1 MATLTQ
7 TLTLKDKFSSSL
19 NSINNTIDRT
29 IGKFSDL
36 DRRVKKM
43 TQTATIKVKAD
54 MPKNLTAPKAS
65 SPVTPKPVAP
75 KASSPVTPKPVAPK
89 ASSPVTPKLPSTG
102 PLVGGLGAATSMLG
116 RMTSISR
123 ALNFM
128 VAIQAL
134 RQMANLMSGLIKSGD
149 EYIQTMARL
158 KTIED
163 GSKTGQEL
171 QDSIMAAAQ
180 RSRTGFGI
188 MADSVAKLRSQAG
201 EAFKSN
207 DEAIAF
213 AEQLNKLYKIGGAS
227 LEQQK
232 AGTLQITQAL
242 ASGVLRGDEFN
253 SMMENAPLVAQK
265 LARHLGVSVGQLRGM
280 AKDGQLTGDILK
292 SALLGSAVETN
303 AEFAKMPMTFSDMMT
318 QVGNVASYA
327 FQPLIQA
334 WQEFINSTAGQNFM
348 AGLETAMF
356 AIGQIALWLFH
367 LFVAG
372 WNWVTENIN
381 IVMTALTLLAAVAL
395 IAGVA
400 MFVAGLMAGA
410 PWALLMLILIGVIGI
425 ALLIGMALN
434 AMGISFLDV
443 AAAIVAAFVFVGTV
457 VYDIIMFVINLVMYM
472 IAPIVNL
479 FIGIYNIG
487 VAIAEF
493 LRNVFKHPIYSI
505 RKLFYNLIRTVL
517 DYFATFVDGV
527 VNVAQSIGNAFIA
540 GANIAIKAINW
551 IIDAL
556 NKIPGVN
563 LGKVGEMSY
572 MSNDGSFA
580 NGIRAMGEMFN
591 PGEAPDDYESFDGM
605 RANMMTPGGL
615 WDGMKNPFST
625 AGNAFSGT
633 KAFGQGIG
641 DAMQGFADK
650 MKGQD
655 ELASKFDQMNQ
666 TPAGAGAPSGG
677 AGGLGDKLGKGKNI
691 GNVGKIEDEVKLKD
705 EDIKM
710 MRDVAERKYII
721 DYQVLTPQVSVNY
734 ESKNSAT
741 EQDINDLVGK
751 IEEKIIGLVDSDLGI
766 A

>member
-1 MATLTQ
+1 MTTLMQ
-7 TLTLKDKFSSSL
+7 TLALRDNFSNPL
-19 NSINNTIDRT
+19 NRINSTINRT
-29 IGKFSDL
+29 IAKFGEL

-54 MPKNLTAPKAS
+54 MPKNLTAPKATS
-65 SPVTPKPVAP
+65 PVAP
-75 KASSPVTPKPVAPK
+75 KMATPI
-89 ASSPVTPKLPSTG
+89 TPKLPSTG
-102 PLVGGLGAATSMLG
+102 PLVGGLGVATSMLG
-116 RMTSISR
+116 RMASISR

-149 EYIQTMARL
+149 DYIQTMARL

-188 MADSVAKLRSQAG
+188 MADSVAKLRLQAG

-265 LARHLGVSVGQLRGM
+265 LARHLGVSVGQLRAM
-280 AKDGQLTGDILK
+280 AKDGQLTGDTLK
-292 SALLGSAVETN
+292 NALLGSAVETN
-303 AEFAKMPMTFSDMMT
+303 AEFAKMPMTFADMMT

-356 AIGQIALWLFH
+356 AIGQIALWLFN

-372 WNWVTENIN
+372 WDWVTEHANFVITAFEVLATVGVIAGLAVAAAWAIANWQILLIIAIVIAIAAALSELGISFVDVAATIISMFVYIGETVYNVILFIIN
-381 IVMTALTLLAAVAL
+381 LFIFLGSVIINVFIGIWNAVITVAEAIANTFLMAVWAVKKAFATLAKAVLGAFAAVAD
-395 IAGVA
+395 
-400 MFVAGLMAGA
+400 GA
-410 PWALLMLILIGVIGI
+410 A
-425 ALLIGMALN
+425 
-434 AMGISFLDV
+434 
-443 AAAIVAAFVFVGTV
+443 
-457 VYDIIMFVINLVMYM
+457 
-472 IAPIVNL
+472 
-479 FIGIYNIG
+479 
-487 VAIAEF
+487 
-493 LRNVFKHPIYSI
+493 
-505 RKLFYNLIRTVL
+505 
-517 DYFATFVDGV
+517 
-527 VNVAQSIGNAFIA
+527 NVATAIGNAFIA
-540 GANIAIKAINW
+540 GANMAIKAINW
-551 IIDAL
+551 IIKAI
-556 NKIPGVN
+556 NKIPGAPKI
-563 LGKVGEMSY
+563 GEVGEIGAMSY
-572 MSNDGSFA
+572 NGGLGNSIRGLADGLDPGSAPEKVSFA
-580 NGIRAMGEMFN
+580 
-591 PGEAPDDYESFDGM
+591 
-605 RANMMTPGGL
+605 
-615 WDGMKNPFST
+615 GMKGKGLELHNPTEGLKNPMLDSM
-625 AGNAFSGT
+625 AAYQGT
-633 KAFGQGIG
+633 KNFFNGIG
-641 DAMQGFADK
+641 DAMKGFGDK
-650 MKGQD
+650 MKKQD

-721 DYQVLTPQVSVNY
+721 DYQVLTPQVSVKY

-741 EQDINDLVGK
+741 EQDIDDLVDR
-751 IEEKIIGLVDSDLGI
+751 IEEKIVGLVDSDLGI

>member
-1 MATLTQ
+1 MTTLMQ
-7 TLTLKDKFSSSL
+7 TLALRDNFSSPL
-19 NSINNTIDRT
+19 NRINSTINRT
-29 IGKFSDL
+29 IAKFGEL

-54 MPKNLTAPKAS
+54 MPKNLTAPKATS
-65 SPVTPKPVAP
+65 PVAP
-75 KASSPVTPKPVAPK
+75 KVATPIA
-89 ASSPVTPKLPSTG
+89 PKLPSTG
-102 PLVGGLGAATSMLG
+102 PLVGGLGVATSMLG

-149 EYIQTMARL
+149 DYIQTMARL

-303 AEFAKMPMTFSDMMT
+303 AEFAKMPMTFADMMT
-318 QVGNVASYA
+318 QVGNVATYA

-356 AIGQIALWLFH
+356 AIGQIAMWLFN

-381 IVMTALTLLAAVAL
+381 FVITALIMVATVATIVGIAIF
-395 IAGVA
+395 IAGMIA
-400 MFVAGLMAGA
+400 QA
-410 PWALLMLILIGVIGI
+410 PWALVYLVMIGI
-425 ALLIGMALN
+425 IAVALLIATALN

-479 FIGIYNIG
+479 FIGIYNIALA
-487 VAIAEF
+487 VAEF

-505 RKLFYNLIRTVL
+505 RKLFYNLVRTVL
-517 DYFATFVDGV
+517 DYFASFVDGV

-540 GANIAIKAINW
+540 GANMAIKAINW
-551 IIDAL
+551 IIKAI
-556 NKIPGVN
+556 NKIPGAPKI
-563 LGKVGEMSY
+563 GEVGEMGY

-633 KAFGQGIG
+633 KAFGQGVG

-721 DYQVLTPQVSVNY
+721 DYQVLTPQVSVKY

-751 IEEKIIGLVDSDLGI
+751 IEEKIVGLVDSDLGI

>member
-1 MATLTQ
+1 MTTLMQ
-7 TLTLKDKFSSSL
+7 TLALRDNFSSPL
-19 NSINNTIDRT
+19 NRINSTINRT
-29 IGKFSDL
+29 IAKFGEL

-54 MPKNLTAPKAS
+54 MPKNLTAPKATS
-65 SPVTPKPVAP
+65 SVAP
-75 KASSPVTPKPVAPK
+75 KMATPIA
-89 ASSPVTPKLPSTG
+89 PKLPSPG

-149 EYIQTMARL
+149 DYIQTMARL

-303 AEFAKMPMTFSDMMT
+303 AEFAKMPMTFADMMT

-356 AIGQIALWLFH
+356 AIGQIALWLFN

-372 WNWVTENIN
+372 WDWVTEHANFVITAFEVLATVGVIAGLAVAAAWAIANWQILLIIAIVIAIAAALSELGISFVDVAATIVSMFVYIGETVYNVILFIIN
-381 IVMTALTLLAAVAL
+381 LFIFLGSVIINVFIGIWNAVITVAEAIANTFLMAVWAVKKAFATLAKAVLGAFAAVAD
-395 IAGVA
+395 
-400 MFVAGLMAGA
+400 GA
-410 PWALLMLILIGVIGI
+410 A
-425 ALLIGMALN
+425 
-434 AMGISFLDV
+434 
-443 AAAIVAAFVFVGTV
+443 
-457 VYDIIMFVINLVMYM
+457 
-472 IAPIVNL
+472 
-479 FIGIYNIG
+479 
-487 VAIAEF
+487 
-493 LRNVFKHPIYSI
+493 
-505 RKLFYNLIRTVL
+505 
-517 DYFATFVDGV
+517 
-527 VNVAQSIGNAFIA
+527 NVATAIGNAFIA
-540 GANIAIKAINW
+540 GANMAIKAINW
-551 IIDAL
+551 IIKAL
-556 NKIPGVN
+556 NKIPGVK
-563 LGKVGEMSY
+563 LGTVGEIGAMSY
-572 MSNDGSFA
+572 NGGLGSSIRGLADALDPGSAPEKVSFA
-580 NGIRAMGEMFN
+580 
-591 PGEAPDDYESFDGM
+591 
-605 RANMMTPGGL
+605 
-615 WDGMKNPFST
+615 GMKGKSLELHNPTEGLKNPMLDSM
-625 AGNAFSGT
+625 AAYQGT
-633 KAFGQGIG
+633 KNFFNGIG
-641 DAMQGFADK
+641 DAMKGFGDK
-650 MKGQD
+650 MKKQD
-655 ELASKFDQMNQ
+655 ELASKFDQANQ
-666 TPAGAGAPSGG
+666 TPAGVGAPDGG
-677 AGGLGDKLGKGKNI
+677 GGGSKGLGDKLGKGKNI

>member
-1 MATLTQ
+1 MTTLMQ
-7 TLTLKDKFSSSL
+7 TLALRDNFSSPL
-19 NSINNTIDRT
+19 NRINSTINRT
-29 IGKFSDL
+29 IAKFGEL

-54 MPKNLTAPKAS
+54 MPKNLTAPKAT
-65 SPVTPKPVAP
+65 SPVVPKMATPIA
-75 KASSPVTPKPVAPK
+75 
-89 ASSPVTPKLPSTG
+89 PKLPSTG
-102 PLVGGLGAATSMLG
+102 PLVGGLGVATSMLG

-158 KTIED
+158 KMIED

-188 MADSVAKLRSQAG
+188 MADSVAKLRLQAG

-265 LARHLGVSVGQLRGM
+265 LARHLGVSVGQLRAM

-303 AEFAKMPMTFSDMMT
+303 AEFAKMPMTFADMMT
-318 QVGNVASYA
+318 QIGNVASYA

-356 AIGQIALWLFH
+356 AIGQIALWLFN

-372 WNWVTENIN
+372 WNWVTENIDFV
-381 IVMTALTLLAAVAL
+381 ITALELLATVAAW
-395 IAGVA
+395 AGYVA
-400 MFVAGLMAGA
+400 FVA
-410 PWALLMLILIGVIGI
+410 WALANWPLLLMIGI
-425 ALLIGMALN
+425 VLLISKVLAD
-434 AMGISFLDV
+434 MGVSFVDV

-472 IAPIVNL
+472 IAPIVNF
-479 FIGIYNIG
+479 FIAIYNIG

-505 RKLFYNLIRTVL
+505 RKLFYNLVRTVL
-517 DYFATFVDGV
+517 DYFASFVDGV

-540 GANIAIKAINW
+540 GANMAIKAINW

-563 LGKVGEMSY
+563 LGKVGEMGY

-633 KAFGQGIG
+633 KAFGQGVG

-721 DYQVLTPQVSVNY
+721 DYQVLTPQVSVKY

-741 EQDINDLVGK
+741 EQDIDDLVDR
-751 IEEKIIGLVDSDLGI
+751 IEEKIVGLVDSDLGI

>member
-1 MATLTQ
+1 MTTLMQ
-7 TLTLKDKFSSSL
+7 TLALRDNFSSPL
-19 NSINNTIDRT
+19 NRINSTINRT
-29 IGKFSDL
+29 IAKFGEL

-54 MPKNLTAPKAS
+54 MPKNFTAPKAAS
-65 SPVTPKPVAP
+65 PVAP
-75 KASSPVTPKPVAPK
+75 KMATPIA
-89 ASSPVTPKLPSTG
+89 PKLPSTG
-102 PLVGGLGAATSMLG
+102 PLVGGLGVATSMLG

-149 EYIQTMARL
+149 DYIQTMARL

-265 LARHLGVSVGQLRGM
+265 LAKHLGVSVGQLRAM
-280 AKDGQLTGDILK
+280 AKDGQLTGDTLK
-292 SALLGSAVETN
+292 NALLGSAVETN
-303 AEFAKMPMTFSDMMT
+303 AEFAKMPMTFADMMT
-318 QVGNVASYA
+318 QVGNVATYA

-356 AIGQIALWLFH
+356 AIGQIAMWLFN

-372 WNWVTENIN
+372 WDWVTEHANFVITAFELLATVGVIAGLAVAAAWAIAN
-381 IVMTALTLLAAVAL
+381 WQILLIIAIVIAIATALSELGISFVDVAATIISMFVYIGETVYNVILFIINLFIFLGSVIINVFIGIWNAVITVAEAIANTFLMAVWAVKKAFATLAKAVLGAFAAVAD
-395 IAGVA
+395 
-400 MFVAGLMAGA
+400 GA
-410 PWALLMLILIGVIGI
+410 A
-425 ALLIGMALN
+425 
-434 AMGISFLDV
+434 
-443 AAAIVAAFVFVGTV
+443 
-457 VYDIIMFVINLVMYM
+457 
-472 IAPIVNL
+472 
-479 FIGIYNIG
+479 
-487 VAIAEF
+487 
-493 LRNVFKHPIYSI
+493 
-505 RKLFYNLIRTVL
+505 
-517 DYFATFVDGV
+517 
-527 VNVAQSIGNAFIA
+527 NVATAIGNAFIA
-540 GANIAIKAINW
+540 GANMAIKAINW
-551 IIDAL
+551 IIKAI
-556 NKIPGVN
+556 NKIPGAPKI
-563 LGKVGEMSY
+563 GEVGEIGAMSY
-572 MSNDGSFA
+572 NGGLGSSIRGLADGLDPGAAPEKVSFA
-580 NGIRAMGEMFN
+580 GMKGKSLELHN
-591 PGEAPDDYESFDGM
+591 PTEGLKNPLLDSVAAYQGTKNFFDGI
-605 RANMMTPGGL
+605 
-615 WDGMKNPFST
+615 
-625 AGNAFSGT
+625 GNAMKG
-633 KAFGQGIG
+633 FG
-641 DAMQGFADK
+641 DK
-650 MKGQD
+650 MKKQD

-666 TPAGAGAPSGG
+666 TPAGAGAPEGG
-677 AGGLGDKLGKGKNI
+677 GGGGKGLGDKLGKGKNI

-721 DYQVLTPQVSVNY
+721 DYQVLTPQVSVKY

-741 EQDINDLVGK
+741 EQDIDDLVDR
-751 IEEKIIGLVDSDLGI
+751 IEEKIVGLVDSDLGI

>member
-29 IGKFSDL
+29 IGKFSEL

-54 MPKNLTAPKAS
+54 MPKNLTAPKATS
-65 SPVTPKPVAP
+65 PVAP
-75 KASSPVTPKPVAPK
+75 KMATPIA
-89 ASSPVTPKLPSTG
+89 PKLPSPG
-102 PLVGGLGAATSMLG
+102 PLVGGLGVATSMLG

-123 ALNFM
+123 TLNFM

-265 LARHLGVSVGQLRGM
+265 LARHLGVSVGQLRAM

-303 AEFAKMPMTFSDMMT
+303 AEFAKMPMTFADMMT
-318 QVGNVASYA
+318 QIGNVASYA

-356 AIGQIALWLFH
+356 AIGQIALWLFK

-381 IVMTALTLLAAVAL
+381 IVMTALILLAAVAL

-410 PWALLMLILIGVIGI
+410 PWAWLMLILIGVIGI
-425 ALLIGMALN
+425 ALLIGTALN

-479 FIGIYNIG
+479 FIAIYNIG

-505 RKLFYNLIRTVL
+505 RKLFYNLVRTVL
-517 DYFATFVDGV
+517 DYFASFVDGV

-540 GANIAIKAINW
+540 GANMAIKAINW

-563 LGKVGEMSY
+563 LGKVGEMGY

-605 RANMMTPGGL
+605 RANMITPGGL
-615 WDGMKNPFST
+615 WDGMANPFST

-633 KAFGQGIG
+633 KAFGQGVG

-666 TPAGAGAPSGG
+666 TPAGAGASSGG

-710 MRDVAERKYII
+710 MRDIAERKYII
-721 DYQVLTPQVSVNY
+721 DYQVLTPQVSVKY

>member
-1 MATLTQ
+1 MTTLMQ
-7 TLTLKDKFSSSL
+7 TLALRDNFSSPL
-19 NSINNTIDRT
+19 NRINSTINRT
-29 IGKFSDL
+29 IAKFGEL

-54 MPKNLTAPKAS
+54 MPKNLTAPKTS
-65 SPVTPKPVAP
+65 SPVAP
-75 KASSPVTPKPVAPK
+75 KMATPVA
-89 ASSPVTPKLPSTG
+89 PKLPSTG
-102 PLVGGLGAATSMLG
+102 PLVGGLGVATSMLG

-134 RQMANLMSGLIKSGD
+134 RQMANLMGGLIKSGD
-149 EYIQTMARL
+149 DYIQTMARL

-280 AKDGQLTGDILK
+280 AKDGQLTGDTLK
-292 SALLGSAVETN
+292 NALLGSAVETN
-303 AEFAKMPMTFSDMMT
+303 AEFAKMPMTFADMMT

-356 AIGQIALWLFH
+356 AIGQIALWLFN

-381 IVMTALTLLAAVAL
+381 FVITALIMVATVATIVGIAIF
-395 IAGVA
+395 IAGMIA
-400 MFVAGLMAGA
+400 QA
-410 PWALLMLILIGVIGI
+410 PWALVYLVMIGI
-425 ALLIGMALN
+425 IAVALLIATVLN

-517 DYFATFVDGV
+517 DYFASFVDGV

-563 LGKVGEMSY
+563 LGKVGEMGY

-605 RANMMTPGGL
+605 RANMITPGGL

-650 MKGQD
+650 MKAQD

-666 TPAGAGAPSGG
+666 TPAGAGAPEGG
-677 AGGLGDKLGKGKNI
+677 GKDLGDKLGKGKNI

-721 DYQVLTPQVSVNY
+721 DYQVLTPQVSVKY

-741 EQDINDLVGK
+741 EQDIDDLVDR
-751 IEEKIIGLVDSDLGI
+751 IEEKIVGLVDSDLGI

>member
-1 MATLTQ
+1 MTTLMQ
-7 TLTLKDKFSSSL
+7 TLALRDNFSSPL
-19 NSINNTIDRT
+19 NRINSTINRT
-29 IGKFSDL
+29 IAKFGEL

-54 MPKNLTAPKAS
+54 MPKNFTAPKAT
-65 SPVTPKPVAP
+65 SPVVPKMAP
-75 KASSPVTPKPVAPK
+75 PIA
-89 ASSPVTPKLPSTG
+89 PKLPSTG
-102 PLVGGLGAATSMLG
+102 PLVGGLGVATSMLG

-149 EYIQTMARL
+149 DYIQTMARL

-303 AEFAKMPMTFSDMMT
+303 AEFAKMPMTFADMMT

-356 AIGQIALWLFH
+356 AIGQIALWLFN

-372 WNWVTENIN
+372 WNWVTEHANFVITAFELLATVGVIAGLAVAAAWAIANWQILLIIAIVIAIAGALSELGISFVDVAATIISMFVYIGETVYNVILFIIN
-381 IVMTALTLLAAVAL
+381 LFIFLGSVIINVFIGIWNAVITVAEAIANTFLMAVWAVKKAFATLAKAVLGAFAAVAD
-395 IAGVA
+395 
-400 MFVAGLMAGA
+400 GA
-410 PWALLMLILIGVIGI
+410 A
-425 ALLIGMALN
+425 
-434 AMGISFLDV
+434 
-443 AAAIVAAFVFVGTV
+443 
-457 VYDIIMFVINLVMYM
+457 
-472 IAPIVNL
+472 
-479 FIGIYNIG
+479 
-487 VAIAEF
+487 
-493 LRNVFKHPIYSI
+493 
-505 RKLFYNLIRTVL
+505 
-517 DYFATFVDGV
+517 
-527 VNVAQSIGNAFIA
+527 NVATAIGNAFIA
-540 GANIAIKAINW
+540 GANMAIKAINW
-551 IIDAL
+551 IIKAI
-556 NKIPGVN
+556 NKIPGAPKI
-563 LGKVGEMSY
+563 GEVGQIGAMSY
-572 MSNDGSFA
+572 NGGLGNSIRGLADGLDPGSAPEKVSFA
-580 NGIRAMGEMFN
+580 
-591 PGEAPDDYESFDGM
+591 
-605 RANMMTPGGL
+605 
-615 WDGMKNPFST
+615 GMKGKGLELHNPTEGLKNPLLDSV
-625 AGNAFSGT
+625 AVYQGT
-633 KAFGQGIG
+633 KNFFNGIG
-641 DAMQGFADK
+641 DAMKGFGDK
-650 MKGQD
+650 MKKQD

-666 TPAGAGAPSGG
+666 IPAGAGAPSGG

>member
-1 MATLTQ
+1 MTTLMQ
-7 TLTLKDKFSSSL
+7 TLALRDNFSSPL
-19 NSINNTIDRT
+19 NRINSTINRT
-29 IGKFSDL
+29 IAKFGEL

-54 MPKNLTAPKAS
+54 MPKNFTAPKAT
-65 SPVTPKPVAP
+65 SPVVPKMAP
-75 KASSPVTPKPVAPK
+75 PIA
-89 ASSPVTPKLPSTG
+89 PKLPSTG
-102 PLVGGLGAATSMLG
+102 PLVGGLGVATSMLG

-149 EYIQTMARL
+149 DYIQTMARL

-303 AEFAKMPMTFSDMMT
+303 AEFAKMPMTFADMMT
-318 QVGNVASYA
+318 QVGNVATYA

-356 AIGQIALWLFH
+356 AIGQIALWLFN

-372 WNWVTENIN
+372 WNWVNENIN
-381 IVMTALTLLAAVAL
+381 FVITAFELLATVGVIAGLAVAAAWAIANWQILLIIAIVIAIATALSELGISFVDVAATIISMFVYIGETVYNVILFIINLFIFLGSLIINVFIGIWNAVITVAEAIANTFLMAVWAVKKAFATLAKAVLGAFAAVAD
-395 IAGVA
+395 
-400 MFVAGLMAGA
+400 GA
-410 PWALLMLILIGVIGI
+410 A
-425 ALLIGMALN
+425 
-434 AMGISFLDV
+434 
-443 AAAIVAAFVFVGTV
+443 
-457 VYDIIMFVINLVMYM
+457 
-472 IAPIVNL
+472 
-479 FIGIYNIG
+479 
-487 VAIAEF
+487 
-493 LRNVFKHPIYSI
+493 
-505 RKLFYNLIRTVL
+505 
-517 DYFATFVDGV
+517 
-527 VNVAQSIGNAFIA
+527 NVATAIGNAFIA
-540 GANIAIKAINW
+540 GANMAIKAINW
-551 IIDAL
+551 IIKAL

-563 LGKVGEMSY
+563 LGTVGEIGAMSY
-572 MSNDGSFA
+572 NGGLGNSIRGLADGLDPGSAPEKVSFA
-580 NGIRAMGEMFN
+580 
-591 PGEAPDDYESFDGM
+591 
-605 RANMMTPGGL
+605 
-615 WDGMKNPFST
+615 GMKGKGLELHNPTEGLKNPLLDSV
-625 AGNAFSGT
+625 AAYQGT
-633 KAFGQGIG
+633 KNFFNGIG
-641 DAMQGFADK
+641 DAMKGFGDK
-650 MKGQD
+650 MKKQD

-666 TPAGAGAPSGG
+666 TPPGAGAPSGG

-751 IEEKIIGLVDSDLGI
+751 IEDKIVGLVNSDLGI

>member
-1 MATLTQ
+1 MTTLMQ
-7 TLTLKDKFSSSL
+7 TLALRDNFSSPL
-19 NSINNTIDRT
+19 NRINSTINRT
-29 IGKFSDL
+29 IAKFGEL
-36 DRRVKKM
+36 DRRVKNM

-54 MPKNLTAPKAS
+54 MPKNFTAPKAT
-65 SPVTPKPVAP
+65 SPVVPKMAP
-75 KASSPVTPKPVAPK
+75 PIA
-89 ASSPVTPKLPSTG
+89 PKLPSTG
-102 PLVGGLGAATSMLG
+102 PLVGGLGVATSMLG

-149 EYIQTMARL
+149 DYIQTMARL

-303 AEFAKMPMTFSDMMT
+303 AEFAKMPMTFADMMT
-318 QVGNVASYA
+318 QVGNVATYA

-356 AIGQIALWLFH
+356 ATGQIALWLFN
-367 LFVAG
+367 LFVTG
-372 WNWVTENIN
+372 WDWVTEHANFVITAFEVLATVGVIAGLAVAAAWAIANWQILLIIAIVIAIAAALSELGISFVDVAATIISMFVYIGETVYNVILFIIN
-381 IVMTALTLLAAVAL
+381 LFIFLGSLIINVFIGIWNAVITVAEAIANTFLMAVWAVKKAFATLAKAVLGAFAAVAD
-395 IAGVA
+395 
-400 MFVAGLMAGA
+400 GA
-410 PWALLMLILIGVIGI
+410 A
-425 ALLIGMALN
+425 
-434 AMGISFLDV
+434 
-443 AAAIVAAFVFVGTV
+443 
-457 VYDIIMFVINLVMYM
+457 
-472 IAPIVNL
+472 
-479 FIGIYNIG
+479 
-487 VAIAEF
+487 
-493 LRNVFKHPIYSI
+493 
-505 RKLFYNLIRTVL
+505 
-517 DYFATFVDGV
+517 
-527 VNVAQSIGNAFIA
+527 NVATAIGNAFIA
-540 GANIAIKAINW
+540 GANMAIKAINW
-551 IIDAL
+551 IIKAL
-556 NKIPGVN
+556 NKIPGVK
-563 LGKVGEMSY
+563 LGTVGEIGAMSY
-572 MSNDGSFA
+572 NGGLGNSIRGLADGLDPGSAPEKVSFA
-580 NGIRAMGEMFN
+580 
-591 PGEAPDDYESFDGM
+591 
-605 RANMMTPGGL
+605 
-615 WDGMKNPFST
+615 GMKGKGLELHNPTEGLKNPLLDS
-625 AGNAFSGT
+625 AAAYQGT
-633 KAFGQGIG
+633 KNFFNGIG
-641 DAMQGFADK
+641 DAMKGFGDK
-650 MKGQD
+650 MKKQD

-721 DYQVLTPQVSVNY
+721 DYQVLTPQVSVKY

-741 EQDINDLVGK
+741 EQDIDDLVDR
-751 IEEKIIGLVDSDLGI
+751 IEEKIVGLVDSDLGI

>member
-1 MATLTQ
+1 MTTLTQ

-19 NSINNTIDRT
+19 NSINNIIDRT
-29 IGKFSDL
+29 IGKFGDL

-54 MPKNLTAPKAS
+54 MPKNLTAPKVS

-75 KASSPVTPKPVAPK
+75 KATSPVAPK
-89 ASSPVTPKLPSTG
+89 MAPPIAPKLPSTG

-149 EYIQTMARL
+149 DYIQTMARL

-280 AKDGQLTGDILK
+280 AKDGQLIGDILK

-303 AEFAKMPMTFSDMMT
+303 AEFAKMPMTFADMMT
-318 QVGNVASYA
+318 QVGNVATYA

-356 AIGQIALWLFH
+356 AIGQIAMWLFN

-372 WNWVTENIN
+372 WNWVTEHANFVI
-381 IVMTALTLLAAVAL
+381 TAFELLATVGVIAGLAVAAAWAIANWQIL
-395 IAGVA
+395 LIIAIVIAIAG
-400 MFVAGLMAGA
+400 
-410 PWALLMLILIGVIGI
+410 ALSEL
-425 ALLIGMALN
+425 
-434 AMGISFLDV
+434 GISFVDV
-443 AAAIVAAFVFVGTV
+443 AATIISMFVYIGETVYNVILFIINLFVFLGSA
-457 VYDIIMFVINLVMYM
+457 II
-472 IAPIVNL
+472 
-479 FIGIYNIG
+479 
-487 VAIAEF
+487 
-493 LRNVFKHPIYSI
+493 NVFTWLHNAGIEVSDAIGNTFLAVVWAIK
-505 RKLFYNLIRTVL
+505 KAFYDFAKGTL
-517 DYFATFVDGV
+517 DGFARIADGAA
-527 VNVAQSIGNAFIA
+527 NVATSIGNAFIA
-540 GANIAIKAINW
+540 GANRAIKAINW
-551 IIDAL
+551 IIRAI
-556 NKIPGVN
+556 NKIPGAPKI
-563 LGKVGEMSY
+563 GEVGQIGAMSY
-572 MSNDGSFA
+572 N
-580 NGIRAMGEMFN
+580 
-591 PGEAPDDYESFDGM
+591 
-605 RANMMTPGGL
+605 GGL
-615 WDGMKNPFST
+615 GNSIRGLADGLDPGPVPVKASFGGIKREGLELHNPTEGLKNPLLDSV
-625 AGNAFSGT
+625 AAYQGT
-633 KAFGQGIG
+633 KNFFNGIG
-641 DAMQGFADK
+641 DAMKGFGDK
-650 MKGQD
+650 MKKQD

-666 TPAGAGAPSGG
+666 TPPGAGAPSGG

-751 IEEKIIGLVDSDLGI
+751 IEDKIVGLVNSDLGI

>member
-1 MATLTQ
+1 MTTLMQ
-7 TLTLKDKFSSSL
+7 TLALRDNFSSPL
-19 NSINNTIDRT
+19 NRINSTINRT
-29 IGKFSDL
+29 IAKFGEL

-54 MPKNLTAPKAS
+54 MPKNFTAPKATS
-65 SPVTPKPVAP
+65 PVAP
-75 KASSPVTPKPVAPK
+75 KTAPPI
-89 ASSPVTPKLPSTG
+89 APKLPSTG
-102 PLVGGLGAATSMLG
+102 PLIGGLGAATSMLG

-149 EYIQTMARL
+149 DYIQTMARL

-232 AGTLQITQAL
+232 AGNLQITQAL

-303 AEFAKMPMTFSDMMT
+303 AEFAKMPMTFADMMT
-318 QVGNVASYA
+318 QVGNVATYA

-356 AIGQIALWLFH
+356 AIGQIAMWLFN

-372 WNWVTENIN
+372 WDWVTEHANFVITAFEILATVGVIAGLAVAAAWAIAN
-381 IVMTALTLLAAVAL
+381 WQILLIIAIVIAIATALSE
-395 IAGVA
+395 
-400 MFVAGLMAGA
+400 
-410 PWALLMLILIGVIGI
+410 
-425 ALLIGMALN
+425 
-434 AMGISFLDV
+434 MGISFVDV
-443 AAAIVAAFVFVGTV
+443 AAT
-457 VYDIIMFVINLVMYM
+457 IISMFVYIGETVYNVILF
-472 IAPIVNL
+472 IINL
-479 FIGIYNIG
+479 FIFLGSLIINVFIGIWNAVIT
-487 VAIAEF
+487 VAEAIANTF
-493 LRNVFKHPIYSI
+493 LMAVWAVK
-505 RKLFYNLIRTVL
+505 KA
-517 DYFATFVDGV
+517 FATLAKAVLGAFAAVADGAA
-527 VNVAQSIGNAFIA
+527 NVATAIGNAFIA
-540 GANIAIKAINW
+540 GANMAIKAINW
-551 IIDAL
+551 IIRAI
-556 NKIPGVN
+556 NKIPGAPKI
-563 LGKVGEMSY
+563 GEVGQIGAMSY
-572 MSNDGSFA
+572 NGGLGNSIRGLADGLDPGSAPEKVSFA
-580 NGIRAMGEMFN
+580 
-591 PGEAPDDYESFDGM
+591 
-605 RANMMTPGGL
+605 
-615 WDGMKNPFST
+615 GMKGKGLELHNPTEGLKNPLLDSM
-625 AGNAFSGT
+625 AAYQGT
-633 KAFGQGIG
+633 KNFFNGIG
-641 DAMQGFADK
+641 DAMKGFGDK
-650 MKGQD
+650 MKKQD
-655 ELASKFDQMNQ
+655 ELASKFDQANQ
-666 TPAGAGAPSGG
+666 TPAGAGAPDGG
-677 AGGLGDKLGKGKNI
+677 GKGLGDKLGKGKNI

-721 DYQVLTPQVSVNY
+721 DYQVLTPQVSVKY

-741 EQDINDLVGK
+741 EQDIDDLVDR
-751 IEEKIIGLVDSDLGI
+751 IEEKIVGLVDSDLGI

>member
-1 MATLTQ
+1 MTTLMQ
-7 TLTLKDKFSSSL
+7 TLALRDNFSSPL
-19 NSINNTIDRT
+19 NRINSTINRT
-29 IGKFSDL
+29 IAKFGEL

-54 MPKNLTAPKAS
+54 MPKNLTTPKAS
-65 SPVTPKPVAP
+65 SSVAP
-75 KASSPVTPKPVAPK
+75 KMATPIA
-89 ASSPVTPKLPSTG
+89 PKLPSAG
-102 PLVGGLGAATSMLG
+102 PLVGGLGVATSMLG

-149 EYIQTMARL
+149 DYIQTMARL

-303 AEFAKMPMTFSDMMT
+303 AEFAKMPMTFADMMT
-318 QVGNVASYA
+318 QVGNVATYA

-356 AIGQIALWLFH
+356 AIGQIAMWLFN

-372 WNWVTENIN
+372 WDWVTEHANFVITAFEVLATVGVIAGLAVAAAWAIANWQILLIIAIVIAIAAALSELGISFVDVAATIISMFVYIGETVYNVILFIIN
-381 IVMTALTLLAAVAL
+381 LFIFLGSLIINVFIGIWNAVITVAEAIANTFLMAVWAVKKAFATFAKAVLGAFAAVAD
-395 IAGVA
+395 
-400 MFVAGLMAGA
+400 GA
-410 PWALLMLILIGVIGI
+410 A
-425 ALLIGMALN
+425 
-434 AMGISFLDV
+434 
-443 AAAIVAAFVFVGTV
+443 
-457 VYDIIMFVINLVMYM
+457 
-472 IAPIVNL
+472 
-479 FIGIYNIG
+479 
-487 VAIAEF
+487 
-493 LRNVFKHPIYSI
+493 
-505 RKLFYNLIRTVL
+505 
-517 DYFATFVDGV
+517 
-527 VNVAQSIGNAFIA
+527 NVATAIGNAFIA
-540 GANIAIKAINW
+540 GANMAIKAINW
-551 IIDAL
+551 IIKAI
-556 NKIPGVN
+556 NKIPGAPKI
-563 LGKVGEMSY
+563 GEVGEIGAMSY
-572 MSNDGSFA
+572 NGGLGNSIRGLADGLDPGSAPEKVSFA
-580 NGIRAMGEMFN
+580 
-591 PGEAPDDYESFDGM
+591 
-605 RANMMTPGGL
+605 
-615 WDGMKNPFST
+615 GMKGKGLELHNPTEGLKNPMLDSM
-625 AGNAFSGT
+625 AAYQGT
-633 KAFGQGIG
+633 KNFFNGIG
-641 DAMQGFADK
+641 DAMKGFGDK
-650 MKGQD
+650 MKKQD
-655 ELASKFDQMNQ
+655 ELASKFDQANQ
-666 TPAGAGAPSGG
+666 TPAGAGAPDGG
-677 AGGLGDKLGKGKNI
+677 GKGLGDKLGKGKNI

-721 DYQVLTPQVSVNY
+721 DYQVLTPQVSVKY

-741 EQDINDLVGK
+741 EQDIDDLVDR
-751 IEEKIIGLVDSDLGI
+751 IEEKIVGLVDSDLGI

>member
-1 MATLTQ
+1 MTTLMQ
-7 TLTLKDKFSSSL
+7 TLALRDNFSSPL
-19 NSINNTIDRT
+19 NRINSTINRT
-29 IGKFSDL
+29 IAKFGEL

-43 TQTATIKVKAD
+43 TQTANIKVKAD
-54 MPKNLTAPKAS
+54 MPKNLTAPKVS
-65 SPVTPKPVAP
+65 SPVAP
-75 KASSPVTPKPVAPK
+75 KMATPIA
-89 ASSPVTPKLPSTG
+89 PKLPSTG
-102 PLVGGLGAATSMLG
+102 PLVGDLGAATSMLG

-149 EYIQTMARL
+149 DYIQTMARL

-265 LARHLGVSVGQLRGM
+265 LARHLGVSVGQLRAM
-280 AKDGQLTGDILK
+280 AKDGQLTGDTLK
-292 SALLGSAVETN
+292 NALLGSAVETN
-303 AEFAKMPMTFSDMMT
+303 AEFAKMPMTFADMMT

-356 AIGQIALWLFH
+356 AIGQIALWLFN

-372 WNWVTENIN
+372 WDWVTEHANFVITAFEILATVGVIAGLAVAAAWAIAN
-381 IVMTALTLLAAVAL
+381 WQILLIIAIVIAIATALSELGISFVDVAATIISMFVYIGETVYNVILFIINLFIFLGSLIINVFIGIWNAVITVAEAIANTFLMAVWAVKKAFATFAKAVLGAFAAVAD
-395 IAGVA
+395 
-400 MFVAGLMAGA
+400 GA
-410 PWALLMLILIGVIGI
+410 A
-425 ALLIGMALN
+425 
-434 AMGISFLDV
+434 
-443 AAAIVAAFVFVGTV
+443 
-457 VYDIIMFVINLVMYM
+457 
-472 IAPIVNL
+472 
-479 FIGIYNIG
+479 
-487 VAIAEF
+487 
-493 LRNVFKHPIYSI
+493 
-505 RKLFYNLIRTVL
+505 
-517 DYFATFVDGV
+517 
-527 VNVAQSIGNAFIA
+527 NVATAIGNAFIA
-540 GANIAIKAINW
+540 GANMAIKAINW
-551 IIDAL
+551 IIKAL
-556 NKIPGVN
+556 NKIPGVK
-563 LGKVGEMSY
+563 LGTVGEIGAMSY
-572 MSNDGSFA
+572 NGGLGNSIRGLADGLDPGSAPEKVSFA
-580 NGIRAMGEMFN
+580 
-591 PGEAPDDYESFDGM
+591 
-605 RANMMTPGGL
+605 
-615 WDGMKNPFST
+615 GMKGKYLELHNPTEGLKNPMLDSM
-625 AGNAFSGT
+625 AAYQGT
-633 KAFGQGIG
+633 KNFFHGIG
-641 DAMQGFADK
+641 DAMKGFGDK
-650 MKGQD
+650 MKKQD

-666 TPAGAGAPSGG
+666 TPAGAGAPEGG
-677 AGGLGDKLGKGKNI
+677 GGGGKGLGDKLGKGKNI

-721 DYQVLTPQVSVNY
+721 DYQVLTPQVSVKY

-741 EQDINDLVGK
+741 EQDIDDLVDR
-751 IEEKIIGLVDSDLGI
+751 IEEKIVGLVDSDLGI

>member
-54 MPKNLTAPKAS
+54 MPKNLTAPKVAS
-65 SPVTPKPVAP
+65 PVAP
-75 KASSPVTPKPVAPK
+75 KMATPI
-89 ASSPVTPKLPSTG
+89 TPKLPSTG
-102 PLVGGLGAATSMLG
+102 PLIGGLGVATSMLG

-149 EYIQTMARL
+149 DYIQTMARL

-163 GSKTGQEL
+163 GTKTGQEL

-265 LARHLGVSVGQLRGM
+265 LASHLGVSVGQLRAM
-280 AKDGQLTGDILK
+280 AKDGQLTGDTLK
-292 SALLGSAVETN
+292 NALLGSAVETN
-303 AEFAKMPMTFSDMMT
+303 AEFAKMPMTFADMMT

-356 AIGQIALWLFH
+356 AIGQIALWLFN

-381 IVMTALTLLAAVAL
+381 FVITALIMVATVATIVG
-395 IAGVA
+395 IAI
-400 MFVAGLMAGA
+400 FVAGMIAQA
-410 PWALLMLILIGVIGI
+410 PWALVYLVMIGI
-425 ALLIGMALN
+425 IAVALLIATVLN

-487 VAIAEF
+487 LAVAEF

-505 RKLFYNLIRTVL
+505 RKLFYNLVRTVL

-540 GANIAIKAINW
+540 GANMAIKAINW

-563 LGKVGEMSY
+563 LGKVGEMGY

-605 RANMMTPGGL
+605 RANMITPGGL

-650 MKGQD
+650 MKAQD

-741 EQDINDLVGK
+741 EQDIDDLVDR
-751 IEEKIIGLVDSDLGI
+751 IEEKIVGLVDSDLGI

>member
-1 MATLTQ
+1 MTTLMQ
-7 TLTLKDKFSSSL
+7 TLALRDNFSSPL
-19 NSINNTIDRT
+19 NRINSTINRT
-29 IGKFSDL
+29 IAKFGEL

-54 MPKNLTAPKAS
+54 MPKNLTAPKVS
-65 SPVTPKPVAP
+65 SPVAP
-75 KASSPVTPKPVAPK
+75 KMAT
-89 ASSPVTPKLPSTG
+89 PVTPKLPSTG

-149 EYIQTMARL
+149 DYIQTMARL

-303 AEFAKMPMTFSDMMT
+303 AEFAKMPMTFADMMT
-318 QVGNVASYA
+318 QVGNVATYA

-356 AIGQIALWLFH
+356 AIGQIAMWLFN

-372 WNWVTENIN
+372 WDWVTEHANFVITAFEILATVGVIAGLAVAAAWAIANWQILLIIAIVIAIAAALSELGISFVDVAATIISMFVYIGETVYNVILFIIN
-381 IVMTALTLLAAVAL
+381 LFIFLGSLIINVFIGIWNAVITVAEAIANTFLMAVWAVKKAFATLAKAVLGAFAAVAD
-395 IAGVA
+395 
-400 MFVAGLMAGA
+400 GA
-410 PWALLMLILIGVIGI
+410 A
-425 ALLIGMALN
+425 
-434 AMGISFLDV
+434 
-443 AAAIVAAFVFVGTV
+443 
-457 VYDIIMFVINLVMYM
+457 
-472 IAPIVNL
+472 
-479 FIGIYNIG
+479 
-487 VAIAEF
+487 
-493 LRNVFKHPIYSI
+493 
-505 RKLFYNLIRTVL
+505 
-517 DYFATFVDGV
+517 
-527 VNVAQSIGNAFIA
+527 NVATAIGNAFIA
-540 GANIAIKAINW
+540 GANMAIKAINW
-551 IIDAL
+551 IIKAI
-556 NKIPGVN
+556 NKIPGAPKI
-563 LGKVGEMSY
+563 GEVGEIGAMSY
-572 MSNDGSFA
+572 NGGLGNSIRGLADGLDPGSAPEKVSFA
-580 NGIRAMGEMFN
+580 GMKGKGLELHNPTEGLKNPMLDSMAAYQGTKNFFNGI
-591 PGEAPDDYESFDGM
+591 
-605 RANMMTPGGL
+605 
-615 WDGMKNPFST
+615 
-625 AGNAFSGT
+625 GNAMKG
-633 KAFGQGIG
+633 FG
-641 DAMQGFADK
+641 DK
-650 MKGQD
+650 MKKQD
-655 ELASKFDQMNQ
+655 ELASKFDQANQ
-666 TPAGAGAPSGG
+666 TPAGAGAPDGG
-677 AGGLGDKLGKGKNI
+677 GGGGKGLGDKLGKGKNI

-721 DYQVLTPQVSVNY
+721 DYQVLTPQVSVKY

-741 EQDINDLVGK
+741 EQDIDDLVDR
-751 IEEKIIGLVDSDLGI
+751 IEEKIVGLVDSDLGI

>member
-1 MATLTQ
+1 MTTLMQ
-7 TLTLKDKFSSSL
+7 TLALRDNFSSPL
-19 NSINNTIDRT
+19 NRINSTINRT
-29 IGKFSDL
+29 IAKFGEL

-54 MPKNLTAPKAS
+54 VPKNFTAPKATS
-65 SPVTPKPVAP
+65 PVAP
-75 KASSPVTPKPVAPK
+75 KMAPPI
-89 ASSPVTPKLPSTG
+89 APKLPSTG
-102 PLVGGLGAATSMLG
+102 PLVGGLGVATSMLG

-149 EYIQTMARL
+149 DYIQTMARL

-265 LARHLGVSVGQLRGM
+265 LAKHLGVSVGQLRAM
-280 AKDGQLTGDILK
+280 AKDGQLTGDTLK
-292 SALLGSAVETN
+292 NALLGSAVETN
-303 AEFAKMPMTFSDMMT
+303 AEFAKMPMTFADMMT

-356 AIGQIALWLFH
+356 AIGQIAMWLFN

-381 IVMTALTLLAAVAL
+381 FVITALEMLAAVVTAVAIAMAIAWMVANWPLVLMISIILAIASILDAL
-395 IAGVA
+395 GV
-400 MFVAGLMAGA
+400 
-410 PWALLMLILIGVIGI
+410 
-425 ALLIGMALN
+425 
-434 AMGISFLDV
+434 SFIEV
-443 AAAIVAAFVFVGTV
+443 AAIIVAAFVFVGTV
-457 VYDIIMFVINLVMYM
+457 VYDIIMFVINLVVYM

-487 VAIAEF
+487 LAVAEF
-493 LRNVFKHPIYSI
+493 LRNVFKHPVYSI
-505 RKLFYNLIRTVL
+505 RKLFYNLVRTVL

-556 NKIPGVN
+556 NT
-563 LGKVGEMSY
+563 LGLGLGNVGEMGY

-605 RANMMTPGGL
+605 RANMITPGDL

-650 MKGQD
+650 MKAQD

-666 TPAGAGAPSGG
+666 TPAGAGAPEGG
-677 AGGLGDKLGKGKNI
+677 GGGGKGLGDKLGKGKNI

-741 EQDINDLVGK
+741 EQDIDDLVDR
-751 IEEKIIGLVDSDLGI
+751 IEEKIVGLVDSDLGI

>member
-54 MPKNLTAPKAS
+54 MPKNLTAPKVAS
-65 SPVTPKPVAP
+65 PVAP
-75 KASSPVTPKPVAPK
+75 KMATPI
-89 ASSPVTPKLPSTG
+89 TPKLPSTG
-102 PLVGGLGAATSMLG
+102 PLIGGLGVATSMLG

-149 EYIQTMARL
+149 DYIQTMARL

-163 GSKTGQEL
+163 GTRTGQEL
-171 QDSIMAAAQ
+171 QDGIMAAAQ

-188 MADSVAKLRSQAG
+188 MADFVAKLRSQAG

-265 LARHLGVSVGQLRGM
+265 LASHLGVSVGQLRAM
-280 AKDGQLTGDILK
+280 AKDGQLTGDTLK
-292 SALLGSAVETN
+292 NALLGSAVETN
-303 AEFAKMPMTFSDMMT
+303 AEFAKMPMTFADMMT

-356 AIGQIALWLFH
+356 AIGQIALWLFN

-381 IVMTALTLLAAVAL
+381 FVITALIMVATVATIVG
-395 IAGVA
+395 IAI
-400 MFVAGLMAGA
+400 FVAGMIAQA
-410 PWALLMLILIGVIGI
+410 PWALVYLVMIGI
-425 ALLIGMALN
+425 IAVALLIATVLN

-487 VAIAEF
+487 LAVAEF

-505 RKLFYNLIRTVL
+505 RKLFYNLVRTVL

-540 GANIAIKAINW
+540 GANMAIKAINW

-563 LGKVGEMSY
+563 LGKVGEMGY

-605 RANMMTPGGL
+605 RANMITPGGL

-650 MKGQD
+650 MKAQD

-741 EQDINDLVGK
+741 EQDIDDLVDR
-751 IEEKIIGLVDSDLGI
+751 IEEKIVGLVDSDLGI

>member
-1 MATLTQ
+1 MTTLMQ
-7 TLTLKDKFSSSL
+7 TLALRDNFSSPL
-19 NSINNTIDRT
+19 NRINSTINRT
-29 IGKFSDL
+29 IAKFGEL

-54 MPKNLTAPKAS
+54 MPNNLTAPKATS
-65 SPVTPKPVAP
+65 PVAP
-75 KASSPVTPKPVAPK
+75 KMAPPI
-89 ASSPVTPKLPSTG
+89 APKLPSTG

-116 RMTSISR
+116 RMISISR

-149 EYIQTMARL
+149 DYIQTMARL

-303 AEFAKMPMTFSDMMT
+303 AEFAKMPMTFADMMT
-318 QVGNVASYA
+318 QIGNVASYA

-356 AIGQIALWLFH
+356 AIGQIALWLFN

-372 WNWVTENIN
+372 WDWVTEHANFVITAFEVLATVGVIAGLAVAAAWAIANWQILLIIAIVIAIAAALSELGISFVDVAATIISMFVYIGETVYNVILFIIN
-381 IVMTALTLLAAVAL
+381 LFIFLGSLIINVFIGIWNAVITVAEAIANTFLMAVWAVKKAFATFAKAVLGAFAAVAD
-395 IAGVA
+395 
-400 MFVAGLMAGA
+400 GA
-410 PWALLMLILIGVIGI
+410 A
-425 ALLIGMALN
+425 
-434 AMGISFLDV
+434 
-443 AAAIVAAFVFVGTV
+443 
-457 VYDIIMFVINLVMYM
+457 
-472 IAPIVNL
+472 
-479 FIGIYNIG
+479 
-487 VAIAEF
+487 
-493 LRNVFKHPIYSI
+493 
-505 RKLFYNLIRTVL
+505 
-517 DYFATFVDGV
+517 
-527 VNVAQSIGNAFIA
+527 NVATAIGNAFIA
-540 GANIAIKAINW
+540 GANMAIKAINW
-551 IIDAL
+551 IIKAI
-556 NKIPGVN
+556 NKIPGAPKI
-563 LGKVGEMSY
+563 GEVGEIGAMSY
-572 MSNDGSFA
+572 NGGLGSSIRGLADGLDPGSAPEKVSFA
-580 NGIRAMGEMFN
+580 
-591 PGEAPDDYESFDGM
+591 
-605 RANMMTPGGL
+605 
-615 WDGMKNPFST
+615 GMKGKGLELHNPTEGLKNPMLDSM
-625 AGNAFSGT
+625 AAYQGT
-633 KAFGQGIG
+633 KNFFNGIG
-641 DAMQGFADK
+641 DAMKGFGDK
-650 MKGQD
+650 MKKQD
-655 ELASKFDQMNQ
+655 ELASKFDKMNQ
-666 TPAGAGAPSGG
+666 TPAGAGAPDGG
-677 AGGLGDKLGKGKNI
+677 GGGGKGLGDKLGKGKNI

>member
-1 MATLTQ
+1 MTTLMQ
-7 TLTLKDKFSSSL
+7 TLALRDNFSSPL
-19 NSINNTIDRT
+19 NRINSTINRT
-29 IGKFSDL
+29 IAKFGEL

-54 MPKNLTAPKAS
+54 MPKNFTAPKATS
-65 SPVTPKPVAP
+65 PVAP
-75 KASSPVTPKPVAPK
+75 KMAPPI
-89 ASSPVTPKLPSTG
+89 APKLPSTG

-149 EYIQTMARL
+149 DYIQTMARL

-303 AEFAKMPMTFSDMMT
+303 AEFAKMPMTFADMMT

-356 AIGQIALWLFH
+356 AIGQIALWLFN

-372 WNWVTENIN
+372 WDWVTEHANFVITAFEILATVGVIAGLAVAAAWAIANWQILLIIAIVIAIAAALSEFGISFVDVAATIISMFVYIGETVYNVILFIIN
-381 IVMTALTLLAAVAL
+381 LFIFLGSLIINVFIGIWNAVITVAEAIANTFLMAVWAVKKAFATLAKAVLGAFAAVAD
-395 IAGVA
+395 
-400 MFVAGLMAGA
+400 GA
-410 PWALLMLILIGVIGI
+410 A
-425 ALLIGMALN
+425 
-434 AMGISFLDV
+434 
-443 AAAIVAAFVFVGTV
+443 
-457 VYDIIMFVINLVMYM
+457 
-472 IAPIVNL
+472 
-479 FIGIYNIG
+479 
-487 VAIAEF
+487 
-493 LRNVFKHPIYSI
+493 
-505 RKLFYNLIRTVL
+505 
-517 DYFATFVDGV
+517 
-527 VNVAQSIGNAFIA
+527 NVAKSIGNAFIA
-540 GANIAIKAINW
+540 GANMAIKAINW
-551 IIDAL
+551 IIKAL

-563 LGKVGEMSY
+563 LGTVGEIGAMSY
-572 MSNDGSFA
+572 NGGLGSSIRGLADGLDPGSAPEKVSFA
-580 NGIRAMGEMFN
+580 
-591 PGEAPDDYESFDGM
+591 
-605 RANMMTPGGL
+605 
-615 WDGMKNPFST
+615 GMKGKGLELHNPTEGLKNPLLDSAT
-625 AGNAFSGT
+625 AYQGT
-633 KAFGQGIG
+633 KNFFNGIG
-641 DAMQGFADK
+641 DAMKGFGDK
-650 MKGQD
+650 MKKQD

-666 TPAGAGAPSGG
+666 TPTGAGAPSGG

>member
-1 MATLTQ
+1 MTTLMQ
-7 TLTLKDKFSSSL
+7 TLALRDNFSSPL
-19 NSINNTIDRT
+19 NRINSTINRT
-29 IGKFSDL
+29 IAKFGEL

-54 MPKNLTAPKAS
+54 MPKNFTAPKAT
-65 SPVTPKPVAP
+65 SPVVPKMAP
-75 KASSPVTPKPVAPK
+75 PIA
-89 ASSPVTPKLPSTG
+89 PKLPSTG
-102 PLVGGLGAATSMLG
+102 PLVGGLGVATSMLG

-149 EYIQTMARL
+149 DYIQTMARL

-303 AEFAKMPMTFSDMMT
+303 AEFAKMPMTFADMMT
-318 QVGNVASYA
+318 QVGNVATYA

-356 AIGQIALWLFH
+356 AIGQIALWLFN

-381 IVMTALTLLAAVAL
+381 FVITAFELLATVGVIAGLAVAAAWAIANWQILLIIAIVIAIATALSELGISFVDVAATIISMFVYIGETVYNVILFIINLFIFLGSLIINVFIGIWNAVITVAEAIANTFLMAVWAVKKAFATLAKAVLGAFAAVAD
-395 IAGVA
+395 
-400 MFVAGLMAGA
+400 GA
-410 PWALLMLILIGVIGI
+410 A
-425 ALLIGMALN
+425 
-434 AMGISFLDV
+434 
-443 AAAIVAAFVFVGTV
+443 
-457 VYDIIMFVINLVMYM
+457 
-472 IAPIVNL
+472 
-479 FIGIYNIG
+479 
-487 VAIAEF
+487 
-493 LRNVFKHPIYSI
+493 
-505 RKLFYNLIRTVL
+505 
-517 DYFATFVDGV
+517 
-527 VNVAQSIGNAFIA
+527 NVATAIGNAFIA
-540 GANIAIKAINW
+540 GANMAIKAINW
-551 IIDAL
+551 IIKAL

-563 LGKVGEMSY
+563 LGTVGEIGAMSY
-572 MSNDGSFA
+572 NGGLGSSIRGLADGLDPGSAPEKVSFA
-580 NGIRAMGEMFN
+580 
-591 PGEAPDDYESFDGM
+591 
-605 RANMMTPGGL
+605 
-615 WDGMKNPFST
+615 GMKGKGLELHNPTEGLKNPLLDSV
-625 AGNAFSGT
+625 AAYQGT
-633 KAFGQGIG
+633 KNFFNGIG
-641 DAMQGFADK
+641 DAMKGFGDK
-650 MKGQD
+650 MKKQD

-677 AGGLGDKLGKGKNI
+677 GGGLGDKLGKGKNI

>member
-1 MATLTQ
+1 MTTLMQ
-7 TLTLKDKFSSSL
+7 TLALRDNFSNPL
-19 NSINNTIDRT
+19 NRINSTINRT
-29 IGKFSDL
+29 IAKFGEL

-65 SPVTPKPVAP
+65 SPVAP
-75 KASSPVTPKPVAPK
+75 KMATPIA
-89 ASSPVTPKLPSTG
+89 PKLPSAG
-102 PLVGGLGAATSMLG
+102 ALVGGLGVATSMLG

-149 EYIQTMARL
+149 DYIQTMARL

-303 AEFAKMPMTFSDMMT
+303 AEFAKMPMTFADMMT

-356 AIGQIALWLFH
+356 AIGQIALWLFN

-372 WNWVTENIN
+372 WNWVTEHANFVITAFELLATVGVIAGLAVAAAWAIANWQILLIIAIVIAIAGALSELGISFVDVAATIISMFVYIGETVYNVILFIIN
-381 IVMTALTLLAAVAL
+381 LFIFLGSVIINVFIGIWNAVITVAEAIANTFLMAVWAVKKAFATLAKAVLGAFAAVAD
-395 IAGVA
+395 
-400 MFVAGLMAGA
+400 GA
-410 PWALLMLILIGVIGI
+410 A
-425 ALLIGMALN
+425 
-434 AMGISFLDV
+434 
-443 AAAIVAAFVFVGTV
+443 
-457 VYDIIMFVINLVMYM
+457 
-472 IAPIVNL
+472 
-479 FIGIYNIG
+479 
-487 VAIAEF
+487 
-493 LRNVFKHPIYSI
+493 
-505 RKLFYNLIRTVL
+505 
-517 DYFATFVDGV
+517 
-527 VNVAQSIGNAFIA
+527 NVATAIGNAFIA
-540 GANIAIKAINW
+540 GANMAIKAINW
-551 IIDAL
+551 IIKAI
-556 NKIPGVN
+556 NKIPGAPKI
-563 LGKVGEMSY
+563 GEVGQIGAMSY
-572 MSNDGSFA
+572 NGGLGNSIRGLADGLDPGSAPEKVSFA
-580 NGIRAMGEMFN
+580 
-591 PGEAPDDYESFDGM
+591 
-605 RANMMTPGGL
+605 
-615 WDGMKNPFST
+615 GMKGKGLELHNPTEGLKNPLLDSV
-625 AGNAFSGT
+625 AAYQGT
-633 KAFGQGIG
+633 KNFFNGIG
-641 DAMQGFADK
+641 DAMKGFGDK
-650 MKGQD
+650 MKKQD

-666 TPAGAGAPSGG
+666 TPTGAGAPSGG

>member
-1 MATLTQ
+1 MTTLMQ
-7 TLTLKDKFSSSL
+7 TLALRDNFSSPL
-19 NSINNTIDRT
+19 NRINSTINRT
-29 IGKFSDL
+29 IAKFGEL

-65 SPVTPKPVAP
+65 SPVAP
-75 KASSPVTPKPVAPK
+75 KMA
-89 ASSPVTPKLPSTG
+89 SPVTPKLPSTG
-102 PLVGGLGAATSMLG
+102 PLVGGLGVATSMLG

-149 EYIQTMARL
+149 DYIQTMARL

-303 AEFAKMPMTFSDMMT
+303 AEFAKMPMTFADMMT
-318 QVGNVASYA
+318 QVGNVATYA

-356 AIGQIALWLFH
+356 AIGQIAMWLFN

-372 WNWVTENIN
+372 WDWVTEHANFVITAFEVLATVGVIAGLAVAAAWAIANWQILLIIAIVIAIAAALSELGISFVDVAATIISMFVYIGETVYNVILFIIN
-381 IVMTALTLLAAVAL
+381 LFIFLGSVIINVFIGIWNAVITVAEAIANTFLMAVWAVKKAFATLAKAVLGAFAAVAD
-395 IAGVA
+395 
-400 MFVAGLMAGA
+400 GA
-410 PWALLMLILIGVIGI
+410 A
-425 ALLIGMALN
+425 
-434 AMGISFLDV
+434 
-443 AAAIVAAFVFVGTV
+443 
-457 VYDIIMFVINLVMYM
+457 
-472 IAPIVNL
+472 
-479 FIGIYNIG
+479 
-487 VAIAEF
+487 
-493 LRNVFKHPIYSI
+493 
-505 RKLFYNLIRTVL
+505 
-517 DYFATFVDGV
+517 
-527 VNVAQSIGNAFIA
+527 NVATAIGNAFIA
-540 GANIAIKAINW
+540 GANMAIKAINW
-551 IIDAL
+551 IIRAI
-556 NKIPGVN
+556 NKIPGAPKI
-563 LGKVGEMSY
+563 GEVGQIGAMSY
-572 MSNDGSFA
+572 NGGLGNSIRGLADGLDPGSAPEKVSFA
-580 NGIRAMGEMFN
+580 
-591 PGEAPDDYESFDGM
+591 
-605 RANMMTPGGL
+605 
-615 WDGMKNPFST
+615 GMKGKGLELHNPTEGLKNPLLDS
-625 AGNAFSGT
+625 AAAYQGT
-633 KAFGQGIG
+633 KNFFNGIG
-641 DAMQGFADK
+641 DAMKGFGDK
-650 MKGQD
+650 MKKQD
-655 ELASKFDQMNQ
+655 ELASKFDQANQ
-666 TPAGAGAPSGG
+666 TPAGAGAPDGG
-677 AGGLGDKLGKGKNI
+677 GGKGLGDKLGKGKNI

-721 DYQVLTPQVSVNY
+721 DYQVLTPQVSVKY

-751 IEEKIIGLVDSDLGI
+751 IEEKIVGLVDSDLGI

>member
-1 MATLTQ
+1 MTTLMQ
-7 TLTLKDKFSSSL
+7 TLALRDNFSSPL
-19 NSINNTIDRT
+19 NRINSTINRT
-29 IGKFSDL
+29 IAKFGEL

-54 MPKNLTAPKAS
+54 MPKNFTAPKATS
-65 SPVTPKPVAP
+65 PVAP
-75 KASSPVTPKPVAPK
+75 KTAPPI
-89 ASSPVTPKLPSTG
+89 APKLPSTG
-102 PLVGGLGAATSMLG
+102 PLIGGLGAATSILG

-149 EYIQTMARL
+149 DYIQTMARL

-303 AEFAKMPMTFSDMMT
+303 AEFAKMPMTFADMMT
-318 QVGNVASYA
+318 QVGNVATYA

-356 AIGQIALWLFH
+356 AIGQIAMWLFN

-372 WNWVTENIN
+372 WDWVTEHANFVITAFEILATVGVIAGLAVAAAWAIAN
-381 IVMTALTLLAAVAL
+381 WQILLIIAIVIAIATALSEL
-395 IAGVA
+395 
-400 MFVAGLMAGA
+400 
-410 PWALLMLILIGVIGI
+410 
-425 ALLIGMALN
+425 
-434 AMGISFLDV
+434 GISFVDV
-443 AAAIVAAFVFVGTV
+443 AAT
-457 VYDIIMFVINLVMYM
+457 IISMFVYIGETVYNVILF
-472 IAPIVNL
+472 IINL
-479 FIGIYNIG
+479 FIFLGSLIINVFIGIWNAVIT
-487 VAIAEF
+487 VAEAIANTF
-493 LRNVFKHPIYSI
+493 LMAVWAVK
-505 RKLFYNLIRTVL
+505 KA
-517 DYFATFVDGV
+517 FATFAKAVLGAFAVVADGAA
-527 VNVAQSIGNAFIA
+527 NVAKSIGNAFIA
-540 GANIAIKAINW
+540 GANMAIKAINW
-551 IIDAL
+551 IIKAL
-556 NKIPGVN
+556 NKIPGVK
-563 LGKVGEMSY
+563 LGTVGEIGAMSY
-572 MSNDGSFA
+572 NGGLGNSIRGLADGLDPGAAPEKVSFA
-580 NGIRAMGEMFN
+580 
-591 PGEAPDDYESFDGM
+591 
-605 RANMMTPGGL
+605 
-615 WDGMKNPFST
+615 GMKGKSLELHNPTEGLKNPMLDSM
-625 AGNAFSGT
+625 AAYQGT
-633 KAFGQGIG
+633 KNFFNGIG
-641 DAMQGFADK
+641 DAMKGFGDK
-650 MKGQD
+650 MKKQD
-655 ELASKFDQMNQ
+655 ELASKFDQANQ
-666 TPAGAGAPSGG
+666 TPAGAGAPDGG
-677 AGGLGDKLGKGKNI
+677 GGGGKGLGDKLGKGKNI

-721 DYQVLTPQVSVNY
+721 DYQVLTPQVSVKY

-741 EQDINDLVGK
+741 EQDIDDLVDR
-751 IEEKIIGLVDSDLGI
+751 IEEKIVGLVNSDLGI

>member
-29 IGKFSDL
+29 IGKFSKL

-54 MPKNLTAPKAS
+54 MPKNFTAPKATS
-65 SPVTPKPVAP
+65 PVAP
-75 KASSPVTPKPVAPK
+75 KMAPPI
-89 ASSPVTPKLPSTG
+89 APKLPSTG

-149 EYIQTMARL
+149 DYIQTMARL

-303 AEFAKMPMTFSDMMT
+303 AEFAKMPMTFADMMT
-318 QVGNVASYA
+318 QIGNVASYA

-356 AIGQIALWLFH
+356 AIGQIALWLFN

-410 PWALLMLILIGVIGI
+410 PWAWLMLILIGVIGI
-425 ALLIGMALN
+425 ALLIGTALN
-434 AMGISFLDV
+434 DMGISFLDV
-443 AAAIVAAFVFVGTV
+443 AAAIVAAFVFVGTI

-472 IAPIVNL
+472 IAPIVNI
-479 FIGIYNIG
+479 FIAIYNIG
-487 VAIAEF
+487 LAVAEF
-493 LRNVFKHPIYSI
+493 LINVFKHPIYSI
-505 RKLFYNLIRTVL
+505 RKLFYNLVRTVL
-517 DYFATFVDGV
+517 DYLASFVDGV

-540 GANIAIKAINW
+540 GANMAIKAINW
-551 IIDAL
+551 IIRAI
-556 NKIPGVN
+556 NKVPGAPKI
-563 LGKVGEMSY
+563 GEVGEMGY

-580 NGIRAMGEMFN
+580 NGIRSMFT

-633 KAFGQGIG
+633 KAFGQGVG

-721 DYQVLTPQVSVNY
+721 DYQVLTPQVSVKY

-741 EQDINDLVGK
+741 EQDIDDLVDR
-751 IEEKIIGLVDSDLGI
+751 IEEKIVGLVDSDLGI

>member
-1 MATLTQ
+1 MTTLTQ
-7 TLTLKDKFSSSL
+7 TLTLKDKFSNSL
-19 NSINNTIDRT
+19 NKINNTIDRT
-29 IGKFSDL
+29 IGKFGDL

-54 MPKNLTAPKAS
+54 MPKNLTAPKATS
-65 SPVTPKPVAP
+65 PVAP
-75 KASSPVTPKPVAPK
+75 KMATPI
-89 ASSPVTPKLPSTG
+89 SPKLPSTG
-102 PLVGGLGAATSMLG
+102 PLVGGLGVATSMLG

-149 EYIQTMARL
+149 DYIQTMARL

-163 GSKTGQEL
+163 GTRTGQEL
-171 QDSIMAAAQ
+171 QDGIMAAAQ

-265 LARHLGVSVGQLRGM
+265 LARHLGVSVGQLRAM
-280 AKDGQLTGDILK
+280 AKDGQLTGDTLK
-292 SALLGSAVETN
+292 NALLGSAVETN
-303 AEFAKMPMTFSDMMT
+303 AEFAKMPMTFADMMT

-356 AIGQIALWLFH
+356 AIGQIALWLFN

-372 WNWVTENIN
+372 WNWVTENIDFV
-381 IVMTALTLLAAVAL
+381 ITALELLATVAAWAGYVAFVAWAVANWPL
-395 IAGVA
+395 
-400 MFVAGLMAGA
+400 
-410 PWALLMLILIGVIGI
+410 LLMIGI
-425 ALLIGMALN
+425 ILLLSKMLVD
-434 AMGISFLDV
+434 MGVSFIDV
-443 AAAIVAAFVFVGTV
+443 AAVIIGFIVGVFLNAYNGIMLIVNAVAGAIILIINIFIALWNVAVIIAFAIADAFVFGA
-457 VYDIIMFVINLVMYM
+457 Y
-472 IAPIVNL
+472 
-479 FIGIYNIG
+479 FIKKAFY
-487 VAIAEF
+487 
-493 LRNVFKHPIYSI
+493 
-505 RKLFYNLIRTVL
+505 KLAKMVL
-517 DYFATFVDGV
+517 GAFASMSDAADSAG
-527 VNVAQSIGNAFIA
+527 AALGDAFIE
-540 GANIAIKAINW
+540 GVNHAINAVNW
-551 IIDAL
+551 LIDAL
-556 NKIPGVN
+556 NT
-563 LGKVGEMSY
+563 LGFKFGHIGEVKAFFPKSLRGD
-572 MSNDGSFA
+572 S
-580 NGIRAMGEMFN
+580 IRSLAESFN
-591 PGEAPDDYESFDGM
+591 PGDKPESKLASFKPVDTLDWGGFNKGM
-605 RANMMTPGGL
+605 VDTDAV
-615 WDGMKNPFST
+615 MKKTVKGVQNF
-625 AGNAFSGT
+625 GNNVKDAI
-633 KAFGQGIG
+633 KDFG
-641 DAMQGFADK
+641 DK
-650 MKGQD
+650 MKKQD

-721 DYQVLTPQVSVNY
+721 DYQVLTPQVSVKY

>member
-1 MATLTQ
+1 MTTLMQ
-7 TLTLKDKFSSSL
+7 TLALRDNFSSPL
-19 NSINNTIDRT
+19 NRINSTINRT
-29 IGKFSDL
+29 IAKFGEL

-54 MPKNLTAPKAS
+54 MPKNFTAPKATS
-65 SPVTPKPVAP
+65 PVAP
-75 KASSPVTPKPVAPK
+75 KMAPPI
-89 ASSPVTPKLPSTG
+89 APKLPSTG

-149 EYIQTMARL
+149 DYIQTMARL

-303 AEFAKMPMTFSDMMT
+303 AEFAKMPMTFADMMT
-318 QVGNVASYA
+318 QVGNVATYA

-356 AIGQIALWLFH
+356 AIGQIALWLFN

-381 IVMTALTLLAAVAL
+381 FVITAFELLATVGVIAGLAVAAAWAIANWQILLIIAIVIAIATALSELGISFVDVAATIISMFVYIGETVYNVILFIINLFIFLGSLIINVFIGIWNAVITVAEAIANTFLMAVWAVKKAFATLAKAVLGAFAAVAD
-395 IAGVA
+395 
-400 MFVAGLMAGA
+400 GA
-410 PWALLMLILIGVIGI
+410 A
-425 ALLIGMALN
+425 
-434 AMGISFLDV
+434 
-443 AAAIVAAFVFVGTV
+443 
-457 VYDIIMFVINLVMYM
+457 
-472 IAPIVNL
+472 
-479 FIGIYNIG
+479 
-487 VAIAEF
+487 
-493 LRNVFKHPIYSI
+493 
-505 RKLFYNLIRTVL
+505 
-517 DYFATFVDGV
+517 
-527 VNVAQSIGNAFIA
+527 NVATAIGNAFIA
-540 GANIAIKAINW
+540 GANMAIKAINW
-551 IIDAL
+551 IIKAL

-563 LGKVGEMSY
+563 LGTVGEIGAMSY
-572 MSNDGSFA
+572 NGGLGSSIRGLADGLDPGSAPEKVSFA
-580 NGIRAMGEMFN
+580 
-591 PGEAPDDYESFDGM
+591 
-605 RANMMTPGGL
+605 
-615 WDGMKNPFST
+615 GMKGKGLELHNPTEGLKNPLLDSAT
-625 AGNAFSGT
+625 AYQGT
-633 KAFGQGIG
+633 KNFFNGIG
-641 DAMQGFADK
+641 DAMKGFGDK
-650 MKGQD
+650 MKKQD

>member
-1 MATLTQ
+1 MTTLTQ
-7 TLTLKDKFSSSL
+7 TLTLRDNFSSPL
-19 NSINNTIDRT
+19 NRINSTINRT
-29 IGKFSDL
+29 IAKFGEL

-54 MPKNLTAPKAS
+54 MPKNLTAPKAT
-65 SPVTPKPVAP
+65 SPVATKMATTI
-75 KASSPVTPKPVAPK
+75 A
-89 ASSPVTPKLPSTG
+89 PKLPSTG

-149 EYIQTMARL
+149 DYIQTMARL

-171 QDSIMAAAQ
+171 QDGIMAAAQ

-265 LARHLGVSVGQLRGM
+265 LARHLGVSVGQLRAM

-303 AEFAKMPMTFSDMMT
+303 AEFAKMPMTFADMMT

-356 AIGQIALWLFH
+356 AIGQIALWLFN

-372 WNWVTENIN
+372 WNWVTENIDFV
-381 IVMTALTLLAAVAL
+381 ITALELLATVAAW
-395 IAGVA
+395 AGYVA
-400 MFVAGLMAGA
+400 FVA
-410 PWALLMLILIGVIGI
+410 WALANWPLLLMIGI
-425 ALLIGMALN
+425 VLLISKVLAD
-434 AMGISFLDV
+434 MGVSFADV
-443 AAAIVAAFVFVGTV
+443 AAT
-457 VYDIIMFVINLVMYM
+457 IIMMIVYIAEAAYNNIQFVINLFV
-472 IAPIVNL
+472 
-479 FIGIYNIG
+479 
-487 VAIAEF
+487 F
-493 LRNVFKHPIYSI
+493 LGSVVINVFTWLHNAGIDVSDAI
-505 RKLFYNLIRTVL
+505 GN
-517 DYFATFVDGV
+517 TFVAVVWTIKKAFYDFAKGVLNGFAKVADGAA
-527 VNVAQSIGNAFIA
+527 NVAKEIGNAFIA
-540 GANIAIKAINW
+540 GANMAIKAINW
-551 IIDAL
+551 IIKAL

-563 LGKVGEMSY
+563 LGTVGEIGAMSY
-572 MSNDGSFA
+572 N
-580 NGIRAMGEMFN
+580 
-591 PGEAPDDYESFDGM
+591 
-605 RANMMTPGGL
+605 GGL
-615 WDGMKNPFST
+615 GNSIRGLADGLDPGPVPVKASFGGIKRKELELHNPTEGLKDPMIDSVAAYQKTKNFF
-625 AGNAFSGT
+625 N
-633 KAFGQGIG
+633 GIG
-641 DAMQGFADK
+641 DAMKGFGDK
-650 MKGQD
+650 MKQQD

-710 MRDVAERKYII
+710 MRDIAERKYII
-721 DYQVLTPQVSVNY
+721 DYQVLTPQVSVKY

-741 EQDINDLVGK
+741 EQDIDDLVDR
-751 IEEKIIGLVDSDLGI
+751 IEEKIVGLVDSDLGI

>member
-1 MATLTQ
+1 MTTLMQ
-7 TLTLKDKFSSSL
+7 TLALRDNFSSPL
-19 NSINNTIDRT
+19 NRINSTINRT
-29 IGKFSDL
+29 IAKFGEL

-54 MPKNLTAPKAS
+54 MPKNFTAPKATS
-65 SPVTPKPVAP
+65 PVAP
-75 KASSPVTPKPVAPK
+75 KMAPPI
-89 ASSPVTPKLPSTG
+89 APKLPSTG

-149 EYIQTMARL
+149 DYIQTMARL

-265 LARHLGVSVGQLRGM
+265 LARHLGVSVGQLRAM

-303 AEFAKMPMTFSDMMT
+303 AEFAKMPMTFADMMT

-356 AIGQIALWLFH
+356 AIGQIALWLFN

-372 WNWVTENIN
+372 WDWVTEHANFVITAFELLATVGVIAGLAVAAAWAIANWQILLIIAIVIAIAGALSELGISFVDVAATIISMFVYIGETVYNVILFIIN
-381 IVMTALTLLAAVAL
+381 LFIFLGSVIINVFIGIWNAVITVAEAIANTFLMAVWAVKKAFATLAKAVLGAFAAVAD
-395 IAGVA
+395 
-400 MFVAGLMAGA
+400 GA
-410 PWALLMLILIGVIGI
+410 A
-425 ALLIGMALN
+425 
-434 AMGISFLDV
+434 
-443 AAAIVAAFVFVGTV
+443 
-457 VYDIIMFVINLVMYM
+457 
-472 IAPIVNL
+472 
-479 FIGIYNIG
+479 
-487 VAIAEF
+487 
-493 LRNVFKHPIYSI
+493 
-505 RKLFYNLIRTVL
+505 
-517 DYFATFVDGV
+517 
-527 VNVAQSIGNAFIA
+527 NVATAIGNAFIA
-540 GANIAIKAINW
+540 GANMAIKAINW
-551 IIDAL
+551 IIKAL
-556 NKIPGVN
+556 NKIPGVK
-563 LGKVGEMSY
+563 LGTVGEIGAMSY
-572 MSNDGSFA
+572 NGGLGSSIRGLADGLDPGSAPEKVSFA
-580 NGIRAMGEMFN
+580 
-591 PGEAPDDYESFDGM
+591 
-605 RANMMTPGGL
+605 
-615 WDGMKNPFST
+615 GMKGKSLELHNPTEGLKNPMLDSM
-625 AGNAFSGT
+625 AAYQGT
-633 KAFGQGIG
+633 KNFFNGIG
-641 DAMQGFADK
+641 DAMKGFGDK
-650 MKGQD
+650 MKKQD
-655 ELASKFDQMNQ
+655 ELASKFDKMNQ
-666 TPAGAGAPSGG
+666 TPAGAGAPEGG
-677 AGGLGDKLGKGKNI
+677 GGKGLGDKLGKGKNI

>member
-1 MATLTQ
+1 MTTLTQ
-7 TLTLKDKFSSSL
+7 TLTLKDKFSNSL
-19 NSINNTIDRT
+19 NKINNTIDRT
-29 IGKFSDL
+29 IGKFGDL

-54 MPKNLTAPKAS
+54 MPKNLNVPKVAS
-65 SPVTPKPVAP
+65 PVAP
-75 KASSPVTPKPVAPK
+75 KPAAPI
-89 ASSPVTPKLPSTG
+89 APKLPPTG
-102 PLVGGLGAATSMLG
+102 PLIGGLGVATSMLG
-116 RMTSISR
+116 RMASISR

-149 EYIQTMARL
+149 DYIQTMARL

-171 QDSIMAAAQ
+171 QDGIMAAAQ

-265 LARHLGVSVGQLRGM
+265 LARHLGVSVGQLRAM

-303 AEFAKMPMTFSDMMT
+303 AEFAKMPMTFADMMT

-356 AIGQIALWLFH
+356 AIGQIALWLFN

-381 IVMTALTLLAAVAL
+381 IVMTALILLAAVAL

-410 PWALLMLILIGVIGI
+410 PWAWLMLILIGVIGI

-457 VYDIIMFVINLVMYM
+457 VYDVIMFVINLVMYM

-479 FIGIYNIG
+479 FIVIYNIG
-487 VAIAEF
+487 LAIAEF

-517 DYFATFVDGV
+517 DYFASFVDGV

-540 GANIAIKAINW
+540 GANMAIKAINW
-551 IIDAL
+551 IIRAI
-556 NKIPGVN
+556 NKIPGAPKI
-563 LGKVGEMSY
+563 GEVGEIGY

-605 RANMMTPGGL
+605 RANMITPGGL

-633 KAFGQGIG
+633 KAFGQGVG

-721 DYQVLTPQVSVNY
+721 DYQVLTPQVSVKY

>member
-1 MATLTQ
+1 MTTLMQ
-7 TLTLKDKFSSSL
+7 TLALRDNFSSPL
-19 NSINNTIDRT
+19 NRINSTINRT
-29 IGKFSDL
+29 IAKFGEL

-54 MPKNLTAPKAS
+54 MPKNLTAPKVS
-65 SPVTPKPVAP
+65 SPVAP
-75 KASSPVTPKPVAPK
+75 KMTPPIA
-89 ASSPVTPKLPSTG
+89 PKLPSTG
-102 PLVGGLGAATSMLG
+102 PLIGGLGAATSMLG

-149 EYIQTMARL
+149 DYIQTMARL

-265 LARHLGVSVGQLRGM
+265 LARHLGVSVGQLRAM
-280 AKDGQLTGDILK
+280 AKDGQLTGDTLK
-292 SALLGSAVETN
+292 NALLGSAVETN
-303 AEFAKMPMTFSDMMT
+303 AEFAKMPMTFADMMT
-318 QVGNVASYA
+318 QIGNVATYA

-356 AIGQIALWLFH
+356 AIGQIAMWLFN

-372 WNWVTENIN
+372 WDWVTEHANFVITAFEILATVGVIAGLAVAAAWAIAN
-381 IVMTALTLLAAVAL
+381 WQILLIIAIVIAIATALSELGISFVDVAATIISMFVYIGETVYNVILFIINLFIFLGSLIINVFIGIWNAVITVAEAIANTFLMAVWAVKKAFATLAKAVLGAFAAVAD
-395 IAGVA
+395 
-400 MFVAGLMAGA
+400 GA
-410 PWALLMLILIGVIGI
+410 A
-425 ALLIGMALN
+425 N
-434 AMGISFLDV
+434 
-443 AAAIVAAFVFVGTV
+443 
-457 VYDIIMFVINLVMYM
+457 
-472 IAPIVNL
+472 
-479 FIGIYNIG
+479 
-487 VAIAEF
+487 VAIA
-493 LRNVFKHPIYSI
+493 
-505 RKLFYNLIRTVL
+505 
-517 DYFATFVDGV
+517 
-527 VNVAQSIGNAFIA
+527 IGNAFIA
-540 GANIAIKAINW
+540 GANMAIKAINW
-551 IIDAL
+551 IIKAI
-556 NKIPGVN
+556 NKIPGAPKI
-563 LGKVGEMSY
+563 GEVGEIGAMSY
-572 MSNDGSFA
+572 NGGLGNSIRGLADGLDPGSAPEKVSFA
-580 NGIRAMGEMFN
+580 
-591 PGEAPDDYESFDGM
+591 
-605 RANMMTPGGL
+605 
-615 WDGMKNPFST
+615 GMKGKSLELHNPTEGLKNPMLDSM
-625 AGNAFSGT
+625 AAYQGT
-633 KAFGQGIG
+633 KNFFNGIG
-641 DAMQGFADK
+641 DAMKGFGDK
-650 MKGQD
+650 MKKQD
-655 ELASKFDQMNQ
+655 ELASKFDQANQ
-666 TPAGAGAPSGG
+666 TPAGAGAPDGG
-677 AGGLGDKLGKGKNI
+677 GGGGKGLGDKLGKGKNI

-721 DYQVLTPQVSVNY
+721 DYQVLTPQVSVKY

-741 EQDINDLVGK
+741 EQDIDDLVDR
-751 IEEKIIGLVDSDLGI
+751 IEEKIVGLVDSDLGI

>member
-1 MATLTQ
+1 MTTLMQ
-7 TLTLKDKFSSSL
+7 TLALRDNFSSPL
-19 NSINNTIDRT
+19 NRINSTINRT
-29 IGKFSDL
+29 IAKFGEL

-54 MPKNLTAPKAS
+54 MPKNFTAPKATS
-65 SPVTPKPVAP
+65 PVAP
-75 KASSPVTPKPVAPK
+75 KMAPPI
-89 ASSPVTPKLPSTG
+89 APKLPSTG
-102 PLVGGLGAATSMLG
+102 PLIGGLGAATSMLG
-116 RMTSISR
+116 RMASISR

-149 EYIQTMARL
+149 DYIQTMARL

-265 LARHLGVSVGQLRGM
+265 LARHLGVSVGQLRAM
-280 AKDGQLTGDILK
+280 AKDGQLTGDTLK
-292 SALLGSAVETN
+292 NALLGSAVETN
-303 AEFAKMPMTFSDMMT
+303 AEFAKMPMTFADMMT

-356 AIGQIALWLFH
+356 AIGQIALWLFN

-372 WNWVTENIN
+372 WDWVTEHANFVITAFEILATVGVIAGLAVAAAWAIAN
-381 IVMTALTLLAAVAL
+381 WQILLIIAIVIAIATALSELGISFVDVAATIISMFVYIGETVYNVILFIINLFIFLGSLIINVFIGIWNAVITVAEAIANTFLMAVWAVKKAFATLAKAVLGAFAAVAD
-395 IAGVA
+395 
-400 MFVAGLMAGA
+400 GA
-410 PWALLMLILIGVIGI
+410 A
-425 ALLIGMALN
+425 
-434 AMGISFLDV
+434 
-443 AAAIVAAFVFVGTV
+443 
-457 VYDIIMFVINLVMYM
+457 
-472 IAPIVNL
+472 
-479 FIGIYNIG
+479 
-487 VAIAEF
+487 
-493 LRNVFKHPIYSI
+493 
-505 RKLFYNLIRTVL
+505 
-517 DYFATFVDGV
+517 
-527 VNVAQSIGNAFIA
+527 NVATAIGNAFIA
-540 GANIAIKAINW
+540 GANMAIKAINW
-551 IIDAL
+551 IIKAL
-556 NKIPGVN
+556 NKIPGVK
-563 LGKVGEMSY
+563 LGTVGEIGAMSY
-572 MSNDGSFA
+572 NGGLGNSIRGLADGLDPGAAPEKVSFA
-580 NGIRAMGEMFN
+580 
-591 PGEAPDDYESFDGM
+591 
-605 RANMMTPGGL
+605 
-615 WDGMKNPFST
+615 GMKGKSLELHNPTEGLKNPMLDSM
-625 AGNAFSGT
+625 AAYQGT
-633 KAFGQGIG
+633 KNFFNGIG
-641 DAMQGFADK
+641 DAMKGFGDK
-650 MKGQD
+650 MKKQD
-655 ELASKFDQMNQ
+655 ELASKFDQANQ
-666 TPAGAGAPSGG
+666 TPAGAGAPEGG
-677 AGGLGDKLGKGKNI
+677 GGGGKGLGDKLGKGKNI

-721 DYQVLTPQVSVNY
+721 DYQVLTPQVSVKY

-741 EQDINDLVGK
+741 EQDIDDLVDR
-751 IEEKIIGLVDSDLGI
+751 IEEKIVGLVDSDLGI

>member
-1 MATLTQ
+1 MTTLMQ
-7 TLTLKDKFSSSL
+7 TLALRDNFSSPL
-19 NSINNTIDRT
+19 NRINSTINRT
-29 IGKFSDL
+29 IAKFGEL

-54 MPKNLTAPKAS
+54 MPKNFTAPKATS
-65 SPVTPKPVAP
+65 PVAP
-75 KASSPVTPKPVAPK
+75 KMAPPI
-89 ASSPVTPKLPSTG
+89 APKLPSTG
-102 PLVGGLGAATSMLG
+102 PLIGGLGAATSMLG

-149 EYIQTMARL
+149 DYIQTMARL

-303 AEFAKMPMTFSDMMT
+303 AEFAKMPMTFADMMT
-318 QVGNVASYA
+318 QVGNVATYA

-356 AIGQIALWLFH
+356 AIGQIAMWLFN

-372 WNWVTENIN
+372 WDWVTEHANFVITAFEILATVGVIAGLAVAAAWAIANWQILLIIAIVLAIAAALSELGISFVDVAATIISMFVYIGETVYNVILFIIN
-381 IVMTALTLLAAVAL
+381 LFIFLGSLIINVFIGIWNAVITVAEAIANTFLMAVWAVKKAFATFAKAVLGAFAAVAD
-395 IAGVA
+395 
-400 MFVAGLMAGA
+400 GA
-410 PWALLMLILIGVIGI
+410 A
-425 ALLIGMALN
+425 
-434 AMGISFLDV
+434 
-443 AAAIVAAFVFVGTV
+443 
-457 VYDIIMFVINLVMYM
+457 
-472 IAPIVNL
+472 
-479 FIGIYNIG
+479 
-487 VAIAEF
+487 
-493 LRNVFKHPIYSI
+493 
-505 RKLFYNLIRTVL
+505 
-517 DYFATFVDGV
+517 
-527 VNVAQSIGNAFIA
+527 NVAKSIGNAFIA
-540 GANIAIKAINW
+540 GANMAIKAINW
-551 IIDAL
+551 IIKAI
-556 NKIPGVN
+556 NKIPGAPKI
-563 LGKVGEMSY
+563 GEVGEIGAMSY
-572 MSNDGSFA
+572 NGGLGNSIRGLADGLDPGAAPEKVSFA
-580 NGIRAMGEMFN
+580 
-591 PGEAPDDYESFDGM
+591 
-605 RANMMTPGGL
+605 
-615 WDGMKNPFST
+615 GMKGKSLELHNPTEGLKNPMLDSM
-625 AGNAFSGT
+625 AAYQGT
-633 KAFGQGIG
+633 KNFFNGIG
-641 DAMQGFADK
+641 DAMKGFGDK
-650 MKGQD
+650 MKKQD
-655 ELASKFDQMNQ
+655 ELASKFDQANQ

-710 MRDVAERKYII
+710 MRDIAERKYII

-741 EQDINDLVGK
+741 EQDIDDLVDR
-751 IEEKIIGLVDSDLGI
+751 IEEKIVGLVDSDLGI

>member
-1 MATLTQ
+1 MTTLTQ
-7 TLTLKDKFSSSL
+7 TLTLKDKFSNSL
-19 NSINNTIDRT
+19 NKINNTIDRT
-29 IGKFSDL
+29 IGKFGDL

-54 MPKNLTAPKAS
+54 MPKNLTAPKVS

-75 KASSPVTPKPVAPK
+75 KASSPVAPK
-89 ASSPVTPKLPSTG
+89 MATPIAPKLPSAG
-102 PLVGGLGAATSMLG
+102 ALVGGLGVATSMLG

-149 EYIQTMARL
+149 DYIQTMARF

-213 AEQLNKLYKIGGAS
+213 AEQLNKLHKIGGAS

-303 AEFAKMPMTFSDMMT
+303 AEFAKMPMTFADMMT
-318 QVGNVASYA
+318 QIGNVASYA

-356 AIGQIALWLFH
+356 AIGQIAMWLFN

-372 WNWVTENIN
+372 WDWVTEHANFVI
-381 IVMTALTLLAAVAL
+381 TAFELLATVGVIAGLAVAAAWA
-395 IAGVA
+395 IAN
-400 MFVAGLMAGA
+400 
-410 PWALLMLILIGVIGI
+410 WQI
-425 ALLIGMALN
+425 LLIIAIVIAIAAALSEL
-434 AMGISFLDV
+434 AISFVDV
-443 AAAIVAAFVFVGTV
+443 AAT
-457 VYDIIMFVINLVMYM
+457 IISMFVYIGETVYNVILF
-472 IAPIVNL
+472 IINL
-479 FIGIYNIG
+479 FI
-487 VAIAEF
+487 F
-493 LRNVFKHPIYSI
+493 LGSLIINVFIGIWNAGIEVSDAIGNTFLAVVWAIK
-505 RKLFYNLIRTVL
+505 KAFYDFAKGTL
-517 DYFATFVDGV
+517 DGFARIADGAA
-527 VNVAQSIGNAFIA
+527 NVATSIGNAFIA
-540 GANIAIKAINW
+540 GANRAIKAINW
-551 IIDAL
+551 IIRAI
-556 NKIPGVN
+556 NKIPGAPKI
-563 LGKVGEMSY
+563 GEVGQIGAMSY
-572 MSNDGSFA
+572 N
-580 NGIRAMGEMFN
+580 
-591 PGEAPDDYESFDGM
+591 
-605 RANMMTPGGL
+605 GGL
-615 WDGMKNPFST
+615 GNSIRGLADGLDPGPVPVKASFGGIKREGLELHNPTEGLKNPMLDSV
-625 AGNAFSGT
+625 AAYQKT
-633 KAFGQGIG
+633 KNFFNGIG
-641 DAMQGFADK
+641 DAMKGFGDK
-650 MKGQD
+650 MKKQD

-721 DYQVLTPQVSVNY
+721 DYQVLTPQVSVKY

>member
-1 MATLTQ
+1 MTTLMQ
-7 TLTLKDKFSSSL
+7 TLALRDNFSSPL
-19 NSINNTIDRT
+19 NRINSTINRT
-29 IGKFSDL
+29 IAKFGEL

-54 MPKNLTAPKAS
+54 MPKNLTAPKATS
-65 SPVTPKPVAP
+65 PVAP
-75 KASSPVTPKPVAPK
+75 KTATPIAPK
-89 ASSPVTPKLPSTG
+89 FPSTG
-102 PLVGGLGAATSMLG
+102 PLVGGLGVATSMLG

-149 EYIQTMARL
+149 DYIQTMARL

-265 LARHLGVSVGQLRGM
+265 LARHLGVSVGQLRAM
-280 AKDGQLTGDILK
+280 AKDGQLTGDTLK
-292 SALLGSAVETN
+292 NALLGSAVETN
-303 AEFAKMPMTFSDMMT
+303 AEFAKMPMTFADMMT

-356 AIGQIALWLFH
+356 AIGQIALWLFN

-381 IVMTALTLLAAVAL
+381 FVITAFELLATVGVIAGLAVAAAWA
-395 IAGVA
+395 IAN
-400 MFVAGLMAGA
+400 
-410 PWALLMLILIGVIGI
+410 WQI
-425 ALLIGMALN
+425 LLIIAIVLAIAAALSE
-434 AMGISFLDV
+434 MGISFVDV
-443 AAAIVAAFVFVGTV
+443 AAT
-457 VYDIIMFVINLVMYM
+457 IISMFVYIGETVYNVILF
-472 IAPIVNL
+472 IINL
-479 FIGIYNIG
+479 FIFLGSLIINVFIGIWNAVIT
-487 VAIAEF
+487 VAEAIANTF
-493 LRNVFKHPIYSI
+493 LMAVWAVK
-505 RKLFYNLIRTVL
+505 KA
-517 DYFATFVDGV
+517 FATFAKAVLGAFAAVADGAA
-527 VNVAQSIGNAFIA
+527 NVATAIGNAFIA
-540 GANIAIKAINW
+540 GANMAIKAINW
-551 IIDAL
+551 IIKAI
-556 NKIPGVN
+556 NKIPGAPKI
-563 LGKVGEMSY
+563 GEVGEIGAMSY
-572 MSNDGSFA
+572 NGGLGNSIRGLADGLDPGSAPEKVSFA
-580 NGIRAMGEMFN
+580 GMKGKSLELHNPTEGLKNPLLDSVAAYQGTKNFFNGI
-591 PGEAPDDYESFDGM
+591 
-605 RANMMTPGGL
+605 
-615 WDGMKNPFST
+615 
-625 AGNAFSGT
+625 GNAMKG
-633 KAFGQGIG
+633 FG
-641 DAMQGFADK
+641 DK
-650 MKGQD
+650 MKKQD

-666 TPAGAGAPSGG
+666 TPAGAGAPEGG
-677 AGGLGDKLGKGKNI
+677 GGGGGKGLGDKLGKGKNI

-721 DYQVLTPQVSVNY
+721 DYQVLTPQVSVKY

-741 EQDINDLVGK
+741 EQDIDDLVDR
-751 IEEKIIGLVDSDLGI
+751 IEEKIVGLVDSDLGI

>member
-54 MPKNLTAPKAS
+54 MPKNLTAPKVS
-65 SPVTPKPVAP
+65 SPVAP
-75 KASSPVTPKPVAPK
+75 KPIAPKMATPVA
-89 ASSPVTPKLPSTG
+89 PKLPSTG

-134 RQMANLMSGLIKSGD
+134 RQLANLMGGLIKSGD
-149 EYIQTMARL
+149 DYIQTMARL

-163 GSKTGQEL
+163 GTRTGQEL

-265 LARHLGVSVGQLRGM
+265 LARHLGVSVGQLRAM
-280 AKDGQLTGDILK
+280 AKDGQLTGDTLK
-292 SALLGSAVETN
+292 NALLGSAVETN
-303 AEFAKMPMTFSDMMT
+303 AEFAKMPMTFADMMT
-318 QVGNVASYA
+318 QIGNVASYA

-356 AIGQIALWLFH
+356 AIGQIALWLFN

-381 IVMTALTLLAAVAL
+381 IVMTALILLAAVAL

-410 PWALLMLILIGVIGI
+410 PWAWLMLILIGVIGI
-425 ALLIGMALN
+425 ALLIATALN

-443 AAAIVAAFVFVGTV
+443 AAAIVAAFVFVGTI

-472 IAPIVNL
+472 IAPIVNF
-479 FIGIYNIG
+479 FIAIYNIG

-505 RKLFYNLIRTVL
+505 RKLFYNLVRTVL
-517 DYFATFVDGV
+517 DYFASFVDGV

-563 LGKVGEMSY
+563 LGKVGEMGY

-633 KAFGQGIG
+633 KAFGQGVG

-666 TPAGAGAPSGG
+666 SPAGAGAPSGG

-710 MRDVAERKYII
+710 MRDIAERKYII

>member
-1 MATLTQ
+1 MTTLTQ

-29 IGKFSDL
+29 IGKFSEL

-54 MPKNLTAPKAS
+54 MPKNLNAPKVA
-65 SPVTPKPVAP
+65 SPVAPKPVTPVMPKPVAP
-75 KASSPVTPKPVAPK
+75 KPAAPI
-89 ASSPVTPKLPSTG
+89 APKLPSTG
-102 PLVGGLGAATSMLG
+102 PLVGGLGVATSMLG

-149 EYIQTMARL
+149 DYIQTMARL

-163 GSKTGQEL
+163 GTRTGQEL
-171 QDSIMAAAQ
+171 KDGIMAAAQ

-265 LARHLGVSVGQLRGM
+265 LARHLGVSVGQLRAM
-280 AKDGQLTGDILK
+280 AKDGQLTGDTLK
-292 SALLGSAVETN
+292 NALLGSAVETN
-303 AEFAKMPMTFSDMMT
+303 AEFAKMPMTFADMMT
-318 QVGNVASYA
+318 QIGNVASYA

-356 AIGQIALWLFH
+356 AIGQIAMWLFN

-372 WNWVTENIN
+372 WDWVTEHANFVITAFELLATVGVIAGLAVAAAWAIANWQILLIIAIVIAIAGALSELGISFVDVAATIISVFVYIGETVYNVILFIIN
-381 IVMTALTLLAAVAL
+381 LFIFLGSLIINVFIGIWNVVITVAEAIANTFLMAVWAVKKAFATLAKAVLGAFAAVAD
-395 IAGVA
+395 
-400 MFVAGLMAGA
+400 GA
-410 PWALLMLILIGVIGI
+410 A
-425 ALLIGMALN
+425 
-434 AMGISFLDV
+434 
-443 AAAIVAAFVFVGTV
+443 
-457 VYDIIMFVINLVMYM
+457 
-472 IAPIVNL
+472 
-479 FIGIYNIG
+479 
-487 VAIAEF
+487 
-493 LRNVFKHPIYSI
+493 
-505 RKLFYNLIRTVL
+505 
-517 DYFATFVDGV
+517 
-527 VNVAQSIGNAFIA
+527 NVATAIGNAFIA
-540 GANIAIKAINW
+540 GANMAIKAINW
-551 IIDAL
+551 IIKAI
-556 NKIPGVN
+556 NKIPGAPKI
-563 LGKVGEMSY
+563 GEVGEIGAMSY
-572 MSNDGSFA
+572 NGGLGNSIRGLADGLDPGSAPEKVSFA
-580 NGIRAMGEMFN
+580 
-591 PGEAPDDYESFDGM
+591 
-605 RANMMTPGGL
+605 
-615 WDGMKNPFST
+615 GMKGKGLELHNPTEGLKNPLLDS
-625 AGNAFSGT
+625 AVAYSKT
-633 KAFGQGIG
+633 KNFFNGIG
-641 DAMQGFADK
+641 DAMNGFGDK
-650 MKGQD
+650 MKKQD

-666 TPAGAGAPSGG
+666 TPAGAGAPEGG
-677 AGGLGDKLGKGKNI
+677 GGKGLGDKLGKGKNI

-710 MRDVAERKYII
+710 MRDIAERKYII

>member
-29 IGKFSDL
+29 IGKFSEL

-43 TQTATIKVKAD
+43 TQTATIKVKTD
-54 MPKNLTAPKAS
+54 MPKNLTAPKAT
-65 SPVTPKPVAP
+65 SPVATQMAAP
-75 KASSPVTPKPVAPK
+75 IA
-89 ASSPVTPKLPSTG
+89 PKLPSTG
-102 PLVGGLGAATSMLG
+102 PLIGGLGTATSMLG

-134 RQMANLMSGLIKSGD
+134 KQLKEMMSGLIKSGD

-163 GSKTGQEL
+163 GTRTGQEL
-171 QDSIMAAAQ
+171 KDGIMAAAQ

-265 LARHLGVSVGQLRGM
+265 LARHLGVSVGQLREM
-280 AKDGQLTGDILK
+280 AKDGQLTGDTLK
-292 SALLGSAVETN
+292 NALLGSAVETN
-303 AEFAKMPMTFSDMMT
+303 AEFAKMPMTFADMMT

-356 AIGQIALWLFH
+356 AIGQIALWLFN

-372 WNWVTENIN
+372 WDWVTENIN

-457 VYDIIMFVINLVMYM
+457 VYDVIMFVINLVMYM

-487 VAIAEF
+487 LAVAEF
-493 LRNVFKHPIYSI
+493 LRNVFKHPVYSI
-505 RKLFYNLIRTVL
+505 RKLFYNLVRTVL

-540 GANIAIKAINW
+540 GANMAIKAINW
-551 IIDAL
+551 IIKAI
-556 NKIPGVN
+556 NKIPGAPKI
-563 LGKVGEMSY
+563 GEVGEMGY

-605 RANMMTPGGL
+605 RANMITPGGL

-650 MKGQD
+650 MKAQD
-655 ELASKFDQMNQ
+655 ELASKFDQANQ
-666 TPAGAGAPSGG
+666 TPAGAGAPDGG
-677 AGGLGDKLGKGKNI
+677 VGGKGLGDKLGKGKNI

-751 IEEKIIGLVDSDLGI
+751 IEDKIVGLVNSDLGI

>member
-1 MATLTQ
+1 MTTLMQ
-7 TLTLKDKFSSSL
+7 TLALRDNFSSPL
-19 NSINNTIDRT
+19 NRINSTINRT
-29 IGKFSDL
+29 IAKFGEL
-36 DRRVKKM
+36 DRRVKNM

-54 MPKNLTAPKAS
+54 MPKNFTAPKAT
-65 SPVTPKPVAP
+65 SPVVPKMAP
-75 KASSPVTPKPVAPK
+75 
-89 ASSPVTPKLPSTG
+89 PVTPKLPSTG
-102 PLVGGLGAATSMLG
+102 PFIGGLGAATSMLG

-149 EYIQTMARL
+149 DYIQTMARL

-265 LARHLGVSVGQLRGM
+265 LARHLGVSVGQLRAM
-280 AKDGQLTGDILK
+280 AKDGQLTGDTLK
-292 SALLGSAVETN
+292 NALLGSAVETN
-303 AEFAKMPMTFSDMMT
+303 AEFAKMPMTFADMMT
-318 QVGNVASYA
+318 QVGNVATYA

-356 AIGQIALWLFH
+356 AIGQIAMWLFN

-372 WNWVTENIN
+372 WNWVTEHANFVITAFEILATVGVIAGLAVAAAWAIANWQILLIIAIVLAIAAALSELGISFVDVAATIISMFVYIGETVYNVILFIIN
-381 IVMTALTLLAAVAL
+381 LFIFLGSLIINVFIGIWNAVITVAEAIANTFLMAVWAVKKAFATFAKAVLGAFAAVAD
-395 IAGVA
+395 
-400 MFVAGLMAGA
+400 GA
-410 PWALLMLILIGVIGI
+410 A
-425 ALLIGMALN
+425 
-434 AMGISFLDV
+434 
-443 AAAIVAAFVFVGTV
+443 
-457 VYDIIMFVINLVMYM
+457 
-472 IAPIVNL
+472 
-479 FIGIYNIG
+479 
-487 VAIAEF
+487 
-493 LRNVFKHPIYSI
+493 
-505 RKLFYNLIRTVL
+505 
-517 DYFATFVDGV
+517 
-527 VNVAQSIGNAFIA
+527 NVATAIGNAFIA
-540 GANIAIKAINW
+540 GANMAIKAINW
-551 IIDAL
+551 IIKAI
-556 NKIPGVN
+556 NKIPGAPKI
-563 LGKVGEMSY
+563 GEVGEIGAMSY
-572 MSNDGSFA
+572 NGGLGNSIRGLADGLDPGSAPEKVSFA
-580 NGIRAMGEMFN
+580 GMKGKGLELHNPTEGLKNPMLDSMAAYQGTKNFFNGI
-591 PGEAPDDYESFDGM
+591 
-605 RANMMTPGGL
+605 
-615 WDGMKNPFST
+615 
-625 AGNAFSGT
+625 GNAMKG
-633 KAFGQGIG
+633 FG
-641 DAMQGFADK
+641 DK
-650 MKGQD
+650 MKKQD

-666 TPAGAGAPSGG
+666 TPAGAGAPDGG
-677 AGGLGDKLGKGKNI
+677 GGGGKGLGDKLGKGLGDKLGKGKNI

-751 IEEKIIGLVDSDLGI
+751 IEDKIVGLVNSDLGI

>member
-1 MATLTQ
+1 MTTLMQ
-7 TLTLKDKFSSSL
+7 TLALRDNFSSPL
-19 NSINNTIDRT
+19 NRINSTINRT
-29 IGKFSDL
+29 IAKFGEL

-65 SPVTPKPVAP
+65 SPVAP
-75 KASSPVTPKPVAPK
+75 KMATPIA
-89 ASSPVTPKLPSTG
+89 PKLPSTG
-102 PLVGGLGAATSMLG
+102 PFIGGLGVATSMLG

-149 EYIQTMARL
+149 DYIQTMARL

-265 LARHLGVSVGQLRGM
+265 LARHLGVSVGQLRAM

-303 AEFAKMPMTFSDMMT
+303 AEFAKMPMTFADMMT
-318 QVGNVASYA
+318 RVGNVASYA

-356 AIGQIALWLFH
+356 AIGQIALWLFN

-381 IVMTALTLLAAVAL
+381 FVITALELLATVAAW
-395 IAGVA
+395 AGYVA
-400 MFVAGLMAGA
+400 FVA
-410 PWALLMLILIGVIGI
+410 WALANWPLLLMIGI
-425 ALLIGMALN
+425 VLLISKVLAD
-434 AMGISFLDV
+434 MGVSFADV
-443 AAAIVAAFVFVGTV
+443 AAT
-457 VYDIIMFVINLVMYM
+457 IIMMIVYIAEAAYNNIQFVINLFV
-472 IAPIVNL
+472 
-479 FIGIYNIG
+479 
-487 VAIAEF
+487 F
-493 LRNVFKHPIYSI
+493 LGSVVINVFTWLHNAGIDVSDAI
-505 RKLFYNLIRTVL
+505 GN
-517 DYFATFVDGV
+517 TFVAVVWAIKKAFYDFAKGVLNGFAKVADGAA
-527 VNVAQSIGNAFIA
+527 NVAKEIGNAFIA
-540 GANIAIKAINW
+540 GANMAIKAINW
-551 IIDAL
+551 IIKAL

-563 LGKVGEMSY
+563 LGTVGEIGAMSY
-572 MSNDGSFA
+572 N
-580 NGIRAMGEMFN
+580 
-591 PGEAPDDYESFDGM
+591 
-605 RANMMTPGGL
+605 GGL
-615 WDGMKNPFST
+615 GNSIRGLADGLDPGPVPVKASFGGIKRKELELHNPTEGLKDPMIDSVAAYQKTKNFF
-625 AGNAFSGT
+625 N
-633 KAFGQGIG
+633 GIG
-641 DAMQGFADK
+641 DAMKGFGDK
-650 MKGQD
+650 MKKQD

-741 EQDINDLVGK
+741 EQDIDDLVGK
-751 IEEKIIGLVDSDLGI
+751 IEDKIVGLVDSDLGI